1 MRNQRKNGRPN
12 AAVRLAGLF
21 LVLFCVAA
29 VLIPAK
35 TLFTGNGFFADYIHF
50 TESKKM
56 YIEIAILAVLIFGG
70 LAFLKRGRSRLRW
83 LAAIVLVFAW
93 IHVVF
98 LPMVVSAAYL
108 ISLLAIGR
116 FLRKQVFFRGRIW
129 EINEK
134 WRARRKWEKE
144 EEQKHWKRQ
153 NYQNHQNHQDQD
165 GEASDWTEYF
175 AVYVDFLFG
184 ASFAI
189 VVYCLLSVF
198 GIGKIT
204 WMRLIVYALGAA
216 ALGFDFSSISRLCIM
231 GWQKLSWM
239 LDGRDKVS
247 VHVIETEGLASSGTS
262 QEIPL
267 RARCAWTLAAGW
279 CVLMILIQVGRLN
292 IALDIDTLW
301 YGVRSQYIVAG
312 GTGLYE
318 NPGLVGMVY
327 VYSKGFEV
335 LTLPLCDLASHS
347 YLTFFNLWL
356 SVLGIGAMVW
366 NAGLLTLRQTR
377 RAESRKPQEL
387 KEKKAL
393 GSGVLP
399 GIMAAVLTVSVPG
412 IMNMALTAKAD
423 LITWLLQLIMLGC
436 FFQYIHVYESQK
448 KWAEDQT
455 QTGGQNRQA
464 GIRKKGRQEV
474 CRERNVSDSWMLLSG
489 AAGSYLLSLTMKP
502 TSLIFST
509 AVFGMMGLY
518 LLWFW
523 FHERE
528 AAADLFR
535 RMARLI
541 GSLCLPSAALAGIW
555 ARTMKITGMPVT
567 SVFTSIFAL
576 FGFKMKYPFAI
587 SELPQNYQEE
597 SNLHVLVRRL
607 WQMLMQP
614 QGEDMG
620 HVILAWGTSLM
631 AVLIV
636 LLVLYVI
643 LSGLEKYS
651 RMHGSQE
658 GQMAIQECQNGN
670 AAQVIFFPFVAVSLI
685 SLTMLYQIDGN
696 YFMLLYSML
705 ILGACRAMAYFKK
718 IGFAPTV
725 SKCLAPLL
733 GFNLVIMASSSWA
746 WTAGFSEIHLIN
758 KGRVNH
764 RAQEQVRMEEKGNTQ
779 IWQEVAQNPENR
791 VIAFGTHP
799 FCLQFPCN
807 VECYKDITSPW
818 GNVELVNSP
827 EAFETYMAYA
837 KTDYVYAEAGY
848 LGPGSWEWSLDL
860 LRDLIR
866 RGSLTDLFFEN
877 GNMLARVS
885 DTALPE
891 EEAQKNLELF
901 EREYL
906 FYVPEAQ

>member
-1 MRNQRKNGRPN
+1 MQNQRQNGRPD
-12 AAVRLAGLF
+12 AAVRMAGLF

-50 TESKKM
+50 TESKRM
-56 YIEIAILAVLIFGG
+56 YVEIAILAVLIFGG
-70 LAFLKRGRSRLRW
+70 LALLKRGRSRMYW
-83 LAAIVLVFAW
+83 LTAVVLVFSW

-98 LPMVVSAAYL
+98 LPMVVSAVYL

-116 FLRKQVFFRGRIW
+116 FLRKRVFFRGTVW
-129 EINEK
+129 E
-134 WRARRKWEKE
+134 R
-144 EEQKHWKRQ
+144 
-153 NYQNHQNHQDQD
+153 
-165 GEASDWTEYF
+165 SYF
-175 AVYVDFLFG
+175 SFYMDFLFG

-189 VVYCLLSVF
+189 VVYCLLSALGV
-198 GIGKIT
+198 GKIA
-204 WMRLIVYALGAA
+204 WMRLSVYALGAA
-216 ALGFDFSSISRLCIM
+216 ALGFDFSSISCQCIM
-231 GWQKLSWM
+231 GWQTLSWM
-239 LDGRDKVS
+239 LDGSGVS
-247 VHVIETEGLASSGTS
+247 R
-262 QEIPL
+262 EIT
-267 RARCAWTLAAGW
+267 RRVRRAWTLAAGW
-279 CVLMILIQVGRLN
+279 CALMFLIQVGRLN
-292 IALDIDTLW
+292 IALDFDTLW

-356 SVLGIGAMVW
+356 AVLGIGAMVW
-366 NAGLLTLRQTR
+366 NAKLLT
-377 RAESRKPQEL
+377 SNRKQETG
-387 KEKKAL
+387 KKL
-393 GSGVLP
+393 TYRSVLP

-436 FFQYIHVYESQK
+436 FFQYIHVYENH
-448 KWAEDQT
+448 W
-455 QTGGQNRQA
+455 
-464 GIRKKGRQEV
+464 IF
-474 CRERNVSDSWMLLSG
+474 LSG
-489 AAGSYLLSLTMKP
+489 AAGSYFLSLTMKP
-502 TSLIFST
+502 TSLVFST

-523 FHERE
+523 FHERG
-528 AAADLFR
+528 AAADLFHHIV
-535 RMARLI
+535 RLI
-541 GSLCLPSAALAGIW
+541 GSLCLPFGALVGIW

-567 SVFTSIFAL
+567 SVFTSIFAW
-576 FGFKMKYPFAI
+576 FGFKMKYPFAT

-597 SNLHVLVRRL
+597 STLHVLARRI

-636 LLVLYVI
+636 MLVLYGI
-643 LSGLEKYS
+643 LSKKGDEQS
-651 RMHGSQE
+651 H
-658 GQMAIQECQNGN
+658 IWN
-670 AAQVIFFPFVAVSLI
+670 AALVIFFPFVIVSLI
-685 SLTMLYQIDGN
+685 SLSMLYQIDGN

-705 ILGACRAMAYFKK
+705 ILGACRAMEYFKK
-718 IGFAPTV
+718 IGFYPVA

-733 GFNLVIMASSSWA
+733 VLNLIVTAISSWA
-746 WTAGFSEIHLIN
+746 WTAGFSEIHFLN

-764 RAQEQVRMEEKGNTQ
+764 RAQEQARMEEKGNTL
-779 IWQEVAQNPENR
+779 IWQEVSQNPENR

-799 FCLQFPCN
+799 YCLQFPCN
-807 VECYKDITSPW
+807 VESYKDITSPW

-860 LRDLIR
+860 LRELIHS
-866 RGSLTDLFFEN
+866 GSLTDLFFEN

-885 DTALPE
+885 DTAVPE
-891 EEAQKNLELF
+891 EEAQNNLEMF

-906 FYVPEAQ
+906 FYDAEAQ

>member
-1 MRNQRKNGRPN
+1 MQNQRQNGRPD
-12 AAVRLAGLF
+12 AAVRMAGLF

-50 TESKKM
+50 TESKRM
-56 YIEIAILAVLIFGG
+56 YVEIAILAVLIFGG
-70 LAFLKRGRSRLRW
+70 LALLKRGRSRMYW
-83 LAAIVLVFAW
+83 LTAVVLVFSW

-98 LPMVVSAAYL
+98 LPMVVSAMYL

-116 FLRKQVFFRGRIW
+116 FLRKRVFFRGTVW
-129 EINEK
+129 E
-134 WRARRKWEKE
+134 RP
-144 EEQKHWKRQ
+144 
-153 NYQNHQNHQDQD
+153 
-165 GEASDWTEYF
+165 YF
-175 AVYVDFLFG
+175 SFYMDFLFG

-189 VVYCLLSVF
+189 VVYCLLSALGV
-198 GIGKIT
+198 GKIA
-204 WMRLIVYALGAA
+204 WMRLSVYALGVA
-216 ALGFDFSSISRLCIM
+216 ALGFDFSSISCQCIM
-231 GWQKLSWM
+231 GWQTLSWM

-247 VHVIETEGLASSGTS
+247 VHVIETGKQALLFTGRHFWNRKCRNKPAGSGASR
-262 QEIPL
+262 EIP
-267 RARCAWTLAAGW
+267 RRVRRAWTLAAGW
-279 CVLMILIQVGRLN
+279 CVLMFLIQVGRLN
-292 IALDIDTLW
+292 IALDFDTLW

-356 SVLGIGAMVW
+356 AVLGIGAMVW
-366 NAGLLTLRQTR
+366 NAVLLTGN
-377 RAESRKPQEL
+377 RKQET
-387 KEKKAL
+387 EKKL
-393 GSGVLP
+393 TYHSVLP

-436 FFQYIHVYESQK
+436 FFQYIHVYENH
-448 KWAEDQT
+448 WT
-455 QTGGQNRQA
+455 F
-464 GIRKKGRQEV
+464 
-474 CRERNVSDSWMLLSG
+474 LSG
-489 AAGSYLLSLTMKP
+489 AAGSYFLSLTMKP
-502 TSLIFST
+502 TSLVFST

-523 FHERE
+523 FHERG
-528 AAADLFR
+528 AAADLFHH
-535 RMARLI
+535 MVRLI
-541 GSLCLPSAALAGIW
+541 GSLCLPFGALAGIW

-567 SVFTSIFAL
+567 SVFTSIFAW
-576 FGFKMKYPFAI
+576 FGFKMKYPFAT

-597 SNLHVLVRRL
+597 STLHVLARRI

-636 LLVLYVI
+636 MLVLYGI
-643 LSGLEKYS
+643 FSKKGDEQS
-651 RMHGSQE
+651 H
-658 GQMAIQECQNGN
+658 IWN
-670 AAQVIFFPFVAVSLI
+670 AALVIFFPFVIVSLI
-685 SLTMLYQIDGN
+685 SLSMLYQIDGN

-705 ILGACRAMAYFKK
+705 ILGACRAMVYFKK
-718 IGFAPTV
+718 IGFYPLA

-733 GFNLVIMASSSWA
+733 VLNLIVTAISSWA
-746 WTAGFSEIHLIN
+746 WTAGFSEIHLLN

-764 RAQEQVRMEEKGNTQ
+764 RAQEQARMEEKGNTL
-779 IWQEVAQNPENR
+779 IWQEVSQDPENR

-799 FCLQFPCN
+799 YCLQFPCN
-807 VECYKDITSPW
+807 VESYKDITSPW

-860 LRDLIR
+860 LREQIR

-885 DTALPE
+885 DTAVPE
-891 EEAQKNLELF
+891 EEAQNNLEMF
-901 EREYL
+901 EQEYL
-906 FYVPEAQ
+906 FYDAEAQ

>member
-1 MRNQRKNGRPN
+1 MQNQRQNGRPD
-12 AAVRLAGLF
+12 AAVRMAGLF

-50 TESKKM
+50 TESKRM
-56 YIEIAILAVLIFGG
+56 YVEIAILAVLIFGG
-70 LAFLKRGRSRLRW
+70 LALLKRGRSRMYW
-83 LAAIVLVFAW
+83 LTAVVLVFSW

-98 LPMVVSAAYL
+98 LPMVVSAVYL

-116 FLRKQVFFRGRIW
+116 FLRKRVFFRETVW
-129 EINEK
+129 E
-134 WRARRKWEKE
+134 RP
-144 EEQKHWKRQ
+144 
-153 NYQNHQNHQDQD
+153 
-165 GEASDWTEYF
+165 YF
-175 AVYVDFLFG
+175 SFYMDFLFG

-189 VVYCLLSVF
+189 VVYCLLSALGV
-198 GIGKIT
+198 GKIA
-204 WMRLIVYALGAA
+204 WMRLIVYALGVA
-216 ALGFDFSSISRLCIM
+216 ALGFDFSSISCQCIM
-231 GWQKLSWM
+231 GWQTLSWM
-239 LDGRDKVS
+239 LDGSGVS
-247 VHVIETEGLASSGTS
+247 R
-262 QEIPL
+262 EIP
-267 RARCAWTLAAGW
+267 RRVRRAWTLAAGW
-279 CVLMILIQVGRLN
+279 CVLMFLIQVGRLN
-292 IALDIDTLW
+292 IALDFDTLW

-356 SVLGIGAMVW
+356 AVLGIGAMVW
-366 NAGLLTLRQTR
+366 NAVLLTGN
-377 RAESRKPQEL
+377 RKQET
-387 KEKKAL
+387 EKKL
-393 GSGVLP
+393 TYHSVLP

-436 FFQYIHVYESQK
+436 FFQYIHVYENH
-448 KWAEDQT
+448 WT
-455 QTGGQNRQA
+455 F
-464 GIRKKGRQEV
+464 
-474 CRERNVSDSWMLLSG
+474 LSG
-489 AAGSYLLSLTMKP
+489 AAGSYFLSLTMKP
-502 TSLIFST
+502 TSLVFST

-523 FHERE
+523 FHERG
-528 AAADLFR
+528 AAADLFHH
-535 RMARLI
+535 MVRLI
-541 GSLCLPSAALAGIW
+541 GSLCLPFGALAGIW

-567 SVFTSIFAL
+567 SVFTSIFAW
-576 FGFKMKYPFAI
+576 FGFKMKYPFAT

-597 SNLHVLVRRL
+597 STLHVLARRI

-636 LLVLYVI
+636 MLVLYGI
-643 LSGLEKYS
+643 FSKKGDEQS
-651 RMHGSQE
+651 H
-658 GQMAIQECQNGN
+658 IWN
-670 AAQVIFFPFVAVSLI
+670 AALVIFFPFVIVSLI
-685 SLTMLYQIDGN
+685 SLSMLYQIDGN

-705 ILGACRAMAYFKK
+705 ILGACRAMEYFKK
-718 IGFAPTV
+718 IGFYPLA

-733 GFNLVIMASSSWA
+733 VLNLIVTAISSWA
-746 WTAGFSEIHLIN
+746 WTAGFSEIHLLN

-764 RAQEQVRMEEKGNTQ
+764 RAQEQARMEEKGNTL
-779 IWQEVAQNPENR
+779 IWQEVSQNPENR

-799 FCLQFPCN
+799 YCLQFPCN
-807 VECYKDITSPW
+807 VESYKDITSPW

-860 LRDLIR
+860 LRELIHS
-866 RGSLTDLFFEN
+866 GSLTDLFFEN

-885 DTALPE
+885 DTAVPE
-891 EEAQKNLELF
+891 EEAQNNLEMF
-901 EREYL
+901 EQEYL
-906 FYVPEAQ
+906 FYDAEAQ

>member
-1 MRNQRKNGRPN
+1 MQNQRQNGRPD
-12 AAVRLAGLF
+12 AAVRMAGLF

-50 TESKKM
+50 TESKRM
-56 YIEIAILAVLIFGG
+56 YVEIAILAVLIFGG
-70 LAFLKRGRSRLRW
+70 LALLKRGRSRMYW
-83 LAAIVLVFAW
+83 LTAVVLVFSW

-98 LPMVVSAAYL
+98 LPMVVSAVYL

-116 FLRKQVFFRGRIW
+116 FLRKLVFFRGTVW
-129 EINEK
+129 E
-134 WRARRKWEKE
+134 RP
-144 EEQKHWKRQ
+144 
-153 NYQNHQNHQDQD
+153 
-165 GEASDWTEYF
+165 YF
-175 AVYVDFLFG
+175 SFYMDFLFG

-189 VVYCLLSVF
+189 VVYCLLSALGV
-198 GIGKIT
+198 GKIA
-204 WMRLIVYALGAA
+204 WMRLSVYALGVA
-216 ALGFDFSSISRLCIM
+216 ALGFDFSSISCQCIR
-231 GWQKLSWM
+231 GWQTLSWM

-247 VHVIETEGLASSGTS
+247 VPR
-262 QEIPL
+262 EIP
-267 RARCAWTLAAGW
+267 RRVRRAWTLAAGW
-279 CVLMILIQVGRLN
+279 CALMFLIQVGRLN
-292 IALDIDTLW
+292 IALDFDTLW

-356 SVLGIGAMVW
+356 AVLGIGAMVW
-366 NAGLLTLRQTR
+366 NAVLLTGN
-377 RAESRKPQEL
+377 RKQET
-387 KEKKAL
+387 EKKL
-393 GSGVLP
+393 TYHSVLP

-436 FFQYIHVYESQK
+436 FFQYIHVYENH
-448 KWAEDQT
+448 W
-455 QTGGQNRQA
+455 
-464 GIRKKGRQEV
+464 IF
-474 CRERNVSDSWMLLSG
+474 LSG
-489 AAGSYLLSLTMKP
+489 AAGSYFLSLTMKP
-502 TSLIFST
+502 TSLVFST

-523 FHERE
+523 FHERG
-528 AAADLFR
+528 AAAELFH
-535 RMARLI
+535 RMVRLI
-541 GSLCLPSAALAGIW
+541 VSLCLPFGALTGIW

-576 FGFKMKYPFAI
+576 FGFKMKYPFAT

-597 SNLHVLVRRL
+597 STLHVLARRI

-636 LLVLYVI
+636 MLVLYGI
-643 LSGLEKYS
+643 FSKKGDEQS
-651 RMHGSQE
+651 H
-658 GQMAIQECQNGN
+658 IWN
-670 AAQVIFFPFVAVSLI
+670 AALVIFFPFVIVSLI
-685 SLTMLYQIDGN
+685 SLSMLYQIDGN

-705 ILGACRAMAYFKK
+705 ILGACRAMVYFKK
-718 IGFAPTV
+718 IGFYPIA

-733 GFNLVIMASSSWA
+733 VLNLIVTAISSWA
-746 WTAGFSEIHLIN
+746 WTAGFSEIHLLN

-764 RAQEQVRMEEKGNTQ
+764 RAQEQARMEEKGNTL
-779 IWQEVAQNPENR
+779 IWQEVSQDPENR

-799 FCLQFPCN
+799 YCLQFPCN
-807 VECYKDITSPW
+807 VESYKDITSPW

-860 LRDLIR
+860 LREQIR

-885 DTALPE
+885 DTAVPE
-891 EEAQKNLELF
+891 EEAQNNLEMF

-906 FYVPEAQ
+906 FYDAEAQ

>member
-1 MRNQRKNGRPN
+1 MQNQRQNGRPD
-12 AAVRLAGLF
+12 AAVRMAGLF

-50 TESKKM
+50 TESKRM
-56 YIEIAILAVLIFGG
+56 YVEIAILAVLIFGG
-70 LAFLKRGRSRLRW
+70 LALLKRGRSRMYW
-83 LAAIVLVFAW
+83 LTAVVLVFSW

-98 LPMVVSAAYL
+98 LPMVVSAVYL

-116 FLRKQVFFRGRIW
+116 FMRKRVFFRGTVW
-129 EINEK
+129 E
-134 WRARRKWEKE
+134 RP
-144 EEQKHWKRQ
+144 
-153 NYQNHQNHQDQD
+153 
-165 GEASDWTEYF
+165 YF
-175 AVYVDFLFG
+175 SFYMDFLFG

-189 VVYCLLSVF
+189 VVYCLLSALGV
-198 GIGKIT
+198 GKIA
-204 WMRLIVYALGAA
+204 WMRLSVYVLGVA
-216 ALGFDFSSISRLCIM
+216 ALGFDFSSISCQCIM
-231 GWQKLSWM
+231 GWQTLSWM
-239 LDGRDKVS
+239 LDG
-247 VHVIETEGLASSGTS
+247 SGGS
-262 QEIPL
+262 REIP
-267 RARCAWTLAAGW
+267 RRVRRAWTLAAGW
-279 CVLMILIQVGRLN
+279 CALMFLIQVGRLN
-292 IALDIDTLW
+292 IALDFDTLW

-356 SVLGIGAMVW
+356 AVLGIGAMVW
-366 NAGLLTLRQTR
+366 NAVLLTGN
-377 RAESRKPQEL
+377 RKQET
-387 KEKKAL
+387 EKKL
-393 GSGVLP
+393 TYHSVLP
-399 GIMAAVLTVSVPG
+399 GIMAAVLTISVPG

-436 FFQYIHVYESQK
+436 FFQYIHVYENH
-448 KWAEDQT
+448 W
-455 QTGGQNRQA
+455 
-464 GIRKKGRQEV
+464 IF
-474 CRERNVSDSWMLLSG
+474 LSG
-489 AAGSYLLSLTMKP
+489 AAGSYFLSLTMKP
-502 TSLIFST
+502 TSLVFST

-523 FHERE
+523 FHERG
-528 AAADLFR
+528 AAADLFHHIV
-535 RMARLI
+535 RLI
-541 GSLCLPSAALAGIW
+541 GSLCLPFGALVGIW

-567 SVFTSIFAL
+567 SVFTSIFAW
-576 FGFKMKYPFAI
+576 FGFKMKYPFAT

-597 SNLHVLVRRL
+597 STLHVLARRI

-636 LLVLYVI
+636 MLVLYGI
-643 LSGLEKYS
+643 FSKKGDEQS
-651 RMHGSQE
+651 H
-658 GQMAIQECQNGN
+658 IWN
-670 AAQVIFFPFVAVSLI
+670 AALVIFFPFVIVSLI
-685 SLTMLYQIDGN
+685 SLSMLYQIDGN

-705 ILGACRAMAYFKK
+705 ILGACRAMVYFKK
-718 IGFAPTV
+718 IGFYPLA

-733 GFNLVIMASSSWA
+733 VLNLIVTAISSWA
-746 WTAGFSEIHLIN
+746 WTAGFSEIHLLN

-764 RAQEQVRMEEKGNTQ
+764 RAQEQARMEEKGNTL
-779 IWQEVAQNPENR
+779 IWQEVSQDPENR

-799 FCLQFPCN
+799 YCLQFPCN
-807 VECYKDITSPW
+807 VESYKDITSPW

-860 LRDLIR
+860 LRELIHS
-866 RGSLTDLFFEN
+866 GSLTDLFFEN

-885 DTALPE
+885 DTAVPE
-891 EEAQKNLELF
+891 EEAQNNLEMF

-906 FYVPEAQ
+906 FYDAEAQ

>member
-1 MRNQRKNGRPN
+1 MQNQRKNGRPN
-12 AAVRLAGLF
+12 AAMRLAGLF
-21 LVLFCVAA
+21 LVLFCAAA

-35 TLFTGNGFFADYIHF
+35 TLFTGNGFFAEYIHF

-56 YIEIAILAVLIFGG
+56 YVEIAVLAVLIFGG
-70 LAFLKRGRSRLRW
+70 LAFLKHGRSRLCW
-83 LAAIVLVFAW
+83 LTAIVLVFAW

-108 ISLLAIGR
+108 VSLLAIGR
-116 FLRKQVFFRGRIW
+116 FLRKQVFFRREVSGQA
-129 EINEK
+129 K
-134 WRARRKWEKE
+134 K
-144 EEQKHWKRQ
+144 Q
-153 NYQNHQNHQDQD
+153 NYV
-165 GEASDWTEYF
+165 SFYM
-175 AVYVDFLFG
+175 DFLFG

-189 VVYCLLSVF
+189 VVYCLLSAF
-198 GIGKIT
+198 GIGKIA
-204 WMRLIVYALGAA
+204 WMRLIVYGLGAA
-216 ALGFDFSSISRLCIM
+216 ALGLDFSSISRSCIM
-231 GWQKLSWM
+231 GWKKLSWM
-239 LDGRDKVS
+239 LDGRDKMA
-247 VHVIETEGLASSGTS
+247 VHVIGTGEQAGSGTLR
-262 QEIPL
+262 EIP
-267 RARCAWTLAAGW
+267 RRVRHAWTMAAGW
-279 CVLMILIQVGRLN
+279 CLLMILIQVGRLN
-292 IALDIDTLW
+292 IALDVDTLW

-335 LTLPLCDLASHS
+335 LTLPLCDLASYS
-347 YLTFFNLWL
+347 YLTFFNIWL
-356 SVLGIGAMVW
+356 AVLGIGAMVW
-366 NAGLLTLRQTR
+366 NAGLLTGSQ
-377 RAESRKPQEL
+377 SRKMERC
-387 KEKKAL
+387 EITVGKKAKSPVHQ
-393 GSGVLP
+393 GELP
-399 GIMAAVLTVSVPG
+399 GILAAVLTISVPG

-436 FFQYIHVYESQK
+436 FFQYIHAYESQK
-448 KWAEDQT
+448 KVPDAW
-455 QTGGQNRQA
+455 
-464 GIRKKGRQEV
+464 I
-474 CRERNVSDSWMLLSG
+474 LLSG
-489 AAGSYLLSLTMKP
+489 TVSSYLLSLTMKP
-502 TSLIFST
+502 TSLVFST

-523 FHERE
+523 FHERG
-528 AAADLFR
+528 AAADLFHG
-535 RMARLI
+535 MARLI
-541 GSLCLPSAALAGIW
+541 GSLCLSFAALAGIW

-576 FGFKMKYPFAI
+576 FGFKMKYPFAT

-597 SNLHVLVRRL
+597 STLHVLARRL

-636 LLVLYVI
+636 LIVLYVI
-643 LSGLEKYS
+643 LSGFEKHSEEETSYTWP
-651 RMHGSQE
+651 
-658 GQMAIQECQNGN
+658 
-670 AAQVIFFPFVAVSLI
+670 AAQVIFFPFVIVSLI

-696 YFMLLYSML
+696 YFILLYSML

-718 IGFAPTV
+718 IGFAQAV

-733 GFNLVIMASSSWA
+733 VLNLVIMAISSWA

-764 RAQEQVRMEEKGNTQ
+764 RAQEQMRMEEKGNTQ
-779 IWQEVAQNPENR
+779 IWQKVAQNPENR
-791 VIAFGTHP
+791 MIAFGTHP

-827 EAFETYMAYA
+827 EAFETYMTYA

-885 DTALPE
+885 DTAVPE
-891 EEAQKNLELF
+891 EEAQNNLEQF

-906 FYVPEAQ
+906 FYVPEAR

>member
-1 MRNQRKNGRPN
+1 MQNQRQNGRPD
-12 AAVRLAGLF
+12 AAVRMAGLF

-50 TESKKM
+50 TESKRM
-56 YIEIAILAVLIFGG
+56 YVEIAILAVLIFGG
-70 LAFLKRGRSRLRW
+70 LALLKRGRSRMYW
-83 LAAIVLVFAW
+83 LTAVVLVFSW

-98 LPMVVSAAYL
+98 LPMVVSAVYL

-116 FLRKQVFFRGRIW
+116 FLRKQVFFRGTVW
-129 EINEK
+129 E
-134 WRARRKWEKE
+134 RP
-144 EEQKHWKRQ
+144 
-153 NYQNHQNHQDQD
+153 
-165 GEASDWTEYF
+165 YF
-175 AVYVDFLFG
+175 SFYMDFLFG

-189 VVYCLLSVF
+189 VVYCLLSALGV
-198 GIGKIT
+198 GKIA
-204 WMRLIVYALGAA
+204 WMRLSVYALGVA
-216 ALGFDFSSISRLCIM
+216 ALGFDFSSISCQCIM
-231 GWQKLSWM
+231 GWQTLSWM
-239 LDGRDKVS
+239 LDGS
-247 VHVIETEGLASSGTS
+247 GASR
-262 QEIPL
+262 EIPL
-267 RARCAWTLAAGW
+267 RVRRAWTLAAGW
-279 CVLMILIQVGRLN
+279 CVLMFLIQVGRLN
-292 IALDIDTLW
+292 IALDFDTLW

-347 YLTFFNLWL
+347 YQTFFNLWL
-356 SVLGIGAMVW
+356 AVLGIGAMVW
-366 NAGLLTLRQTR
+366 NAVLLTGN
-377 RAESRKPQEL
+377 RKQET
-387 KEKKAL
+387 EKKL
-393 GSGVLP
+393 TYHSVLP

-436 FFQYIHVYESQK
+436 FFQYIHVHENH
-448 KWAEDQT
+448 W
-455 QTGGQNRQA
+455 
-464 GIRKKGRQEV
+464 IF
-474 CRERNVSDSWMLLSG
+474 LSG
-489 AAGSYLLSLTMKP
+489 AAGSYFLSLTMKP
-502 TSLIFST
+502 TSLVFST

-523 FHERE
+523 FHERV
-528 AAADLFR
+528 AAADLFHH
-535 RMARLI
+535 MVRLI
-541 GSLCLPSAALAGIW
+541 GSLCLPFGALAGIW

-567 SVFTSIFAL
+567 SVFTSIFAW
-576 FGFKMKYPFAI
+576 FGFKMKYPFAT

-597 SNLHVLVRRL
+597 STLHVLARRI

-636 LLVLYVI
+636 MLVLYGI
-643 LSGLEKYS
+643 FSKKGDEQS
-651 RMHGSQE
+651 H
-658 GQMAIQECQNGN
+658 IWN
-670 AAQVIFFPFVAVSLI
+670 AALVIFFPFVIVSLI
-685 SLTMLYQIDGN
+685 SLSMLYQIDGN

-705 ILGACRAMAYFKK
+705 ILGACRAMVYFKK
-718 IGFAPTV
+718 IGFYPLA

-733 GFNLVIMASSSWA
+733 VLNLIVTAISSWA
-746 WTAGFSEIHLIN
+746 WTAGFSEIHLLN

-764 RAQEQVRMEEKGNTQ
+764 RAQEQARMEEKGNTL
-779 IWQEVAQNPENR
+779 IWQEVSQDPENR

-799 FCLQFPCN
+799 YCLQFPCN
-807 VECYKDITSPW
+807 VESYKDITSPW

-860 LRDLIR
+860 LRELIR

-885 DTALPE
+885 DTEVPE
-891 EEAQKNLELF
+891 EEAQNNLEMF

-906 FYVPEAQ
+906 FYDAEAQ

>member
-1 MRNQRKNGRPN
+1 MQNQRQNGRPD
-12 AAVRLAGLF
+12 AAVRMAGLF

-50 TESKKM
+50 TESKRM
-56 YIEIAILAVLIFGG
+56 YVEIAILAVLIFGG
-70 LAFLKRGRSRLRW
+70 LALLKRGRSRMYW
-83 LAAIVLVFAW
+83 LTAVVLVFSW

-98 LPMVVSAAYL
+98 LPMVVSAVYL

-116 FLRKQVFFRGRIW
+116 FMRKRVFFRGTVW
-129 EINEK
+129 E
-134 WRARRKWEKE
+134 RP
-144 EEQKHWKRQ
+144 
-153 NYQNHQNHQDQD
+153 
-165 GEASDWTEYF
+165 YF
-175 AVYVDFLFG
+175 SFYMDFLFG

-189 VVYCLLSVF
+189 VVYCLLSALGV
-198 GIGKIT
+198 GKIA
-204 WMRLIVYALGAA
+204 WMRLSVYVLGVA
-216 ALGFDFSSISRLCIM
+216 ALGFDFSSISCQCIM
-231 GWQKLSWM
+231 GWQTLSWM
-239 LDGRDKVS
+239 LDG
-247 VHVIETEGLASSGTS
+247 SGGS
-262 QEIPL
+262 REIP
-267 RARCAWTLAAGW
+267 RRVRRAWTLAAGW
-279 CVLMILIQVGRLN
+279 CVLMFLIQVGRLN
-292 IALDIDTLW
+292 IALDFDTLW

-356 SVLGIGAMVW
+356 AVLGIGAMVW
-366 NAGLLTLRQTR
+366 NAVLLTGERKQET
-377 RAESRKPQEL
+377 ESREAGI
-387 KEKKAL
+387 EKKL
-393 GSGVLP
+393 TYRSVLP
-399 GIMAAVLTVSVPG
+399 GIMAAVLSISVPG

-436 FFQYIHVYESQK
+436 FFQYIHVYENH
-448 KWAEDQT
+448 W
-455 QTGGQNRQA
+455 
-464 GIRKKGRQEV
+464 IF
-474 CRERNVSDSWMLLSG
+474 LSG
-489 AAGSYLLSLTMKP
+489 AAGSYFLSLTMKP
-502 TSLIFST
+502 TSLVFST

-523 FHERE
+523 FHERG
-528 AAADLFR
+528 AAADLFHHLV
-535 RMARLI
+535 RLI
-541 GSLCLPSAALAGIW
+541 GSLCLPFGALAGIW

-567 SVFTSIFAL
+567 SVFTSIFAW
-576 FGFKMKYPFAI
+576 FGFKMKYPFAT

-597 SNLHVLVRRL
+597 STLHVLARRI

-636 LLVLYVI
+636 MLVLYGI
-643 LSGLEKYS
+643 LSKKGDEQS
-651 RMHGSQE
+651 H
-658 GQMAIQECQNGN
+658 IWN
-670 AAQVIFFPFVAVSLI
+670 AALVIFFPFVIVSLI
-685 SLTMLYQIDGN
+685 SLSMLYQIDGN

-705 ILGACRAMAYFKK
+705 ILGACRAMVYFKK
-718 IGFAPTV
+718 IGFYPLA

-733 GFNLVIMASSSWA
+733 VLNLIVTAISSWA
-746 WTAGFSEIHLIN
+746 WTAGFSEIHLLN

-764 RAQEQVRMEEKGNTQ
+764 RAQEQARMDEKGNTL
-779 IWQEVAQNPENR
+779 IWQEVSQDPENR

-799 FCLQFPCN
+799 YCLQFPCN
-807 VECYKDITSPW
+807 VESYKDITSPW

-860 LRDLIR
+860 LREQIR

-885 DTALPE
+885 DTAVPE
-891 EEAQKNLELF
+891 EEAQNNLEMF
-901 EREYL
+901 EQEYL
-906 FYVPEAQ
+906 FYDAEAQ

>member
-1 MRNQRKNGRPN
+1 MQNQRQNGRPD
-12 AAVRLAGLF
+12 AAVRMAGLF

-50 TESKKM
+50 TESKRM
-56 YIEIAILAVLIFGG
+56 YVEIAILAVLIFGG
-70 LAFLKRGRSRLRW
+70 LALLKRGRSRMYW
-83 LAAIVLVFAW
+83 LTAVVLVFSW

-98 LPMVVSAAYL
+98 LPMVVSAVYL

-116 FLRKQVFFRGRIW
+116 FLRKRVFFRETVW
-129 EINEK
+129 E
-134 WRARRKWEKE
+134 RP
-144 EEQKHWKRQ
+144 
-153 NYQNHQNHQDQD
+153 
-165 GEASDWTEYF
+165 YF
-175 AVYVDFLFG
+175 SFYMDFLFG

-189 VVYCLLSVF
+189 VVYCLLSALGV
-198 GIGKIT
+198 GKIA
-204 WMRLIVYALGAA
+204 WMRLIVYALGVA
-216 ALGFDFSSISRLCIM
+216 ALGFDFSSISCQCIM
-231 GWQKLSWM
+231 GWQTLSWM

-247 VHVIETEGLASSGTS
+247 VQAGSGVS
-262 QEIPL
+262 REIP
-267 RARCAWTLAAGW
+267 RRVRRAWTLAAGW
-279 CVLMILIQVGRLN
+279 CVLMFLIQVGRLN
-292 IALDIDTLW
+292 IALDFDTLW

-356 SVLGIGAMVW
+356 AVLGIGAMVW
-366 NAGLLTLRQTR
+366 NAVLLTGN
-377 RAESRKPQEL
+377 RKQET
-387 KEKKAL
+387 EKKL
-393 GSGVLP
+393 TYHSVLP

-436 FFQYIHVYESQK
+436 FFQYIHVYENH
-448 KWAEDQT
+448 W
-455 QTGGQNRQA
+455 
-464 GIRKKGRQEV
+464 IF
-474 CRERNVSDSWMLLSG
+474 LSG
-489 AAGSYLLSLTMKP
+489 AAGSYFLSLTMKP
-502 TSLIFST
+502 TSLVFST

-523 FHERE
+523 FHERG
-528 AAADLFR
+528 AAADLFHHLV
-535 RMARLI
+535 RLI
-541 GSLCLPSAALAGIW
+541 GSLCLPFGALVGIW

-567 SVFTSIFAL
+567 SVFTSIFAW
-576 FGFKMKYPFAI
+576 FGFKMKYPFAT

-597 SNLHVLVRRL
+597 STLHVLARRI

-636 LLVLYVI
+636 MLVLYGI
-643 LSGLEKYS
+643 FSKKGDEQS
-651 RMHGSQE
+651 H
-658 GQMAIQECQNGN
+658 IWN
-670 AAQVIFFPFVAVSLI
+670 AALVIFFPFVIVSLI
-685 SLTMLYQIDGN
+685 SLSMLYQIDGN

-705 ILGACRAMAYFKK
+705 ILGACRAMVYFKK
-718 IGFAPTV
+718 IGFYPLA

-733 GFNLVIMASSSWA
+733 VLNLIVTAISSWA
-746 WTAGFSEIHLIN
+746 WTAGFSEIHLLN

-764 RAQEQVRMEEKGNTQ
+764 RAQEQARMEEKGNTL
-779 IWQEVAQNPENR
+779 IWQEVSQDPENR

-799 FCLQFPCN
+799 YCLQFPCN
-807 VECYKDITSPW
+807 VESYKDITSPW

-860 LRDLIR
+860 LREQIR

-885 DTALPE
+885 DTAVPE
-891 EEAQKNLELF
+891 EEAQNNLEMF
-901 EREYL
+901 EQEYL
-906 FYVPEAQ
+906 FYDAEAQ

>member
-1 MRNQRKNGRPN
+1 MQNQRQNGRPD
-12 AAVRLAGLF
+12 AAVRMAGLF

-50 TESKKM
+50 TESKRM
-56 YIEIAILAVLIFGG
+56 YVEIAILAVLIFGG
-70 LAFLKRGRSRLRW
+70 LALLKRGRSRMYW
-83 LAAIVLVFAW
+83 LTAVVLVFSW

-98 LPMVVSAAYL
+98 LPMVVSAVYL

-116 FLRKQVFFRGRIW
+116 FLRKRVFFRGTVW
-129 EINEK
+129 E
-134 WRARRKWEKE
+134 R
-144 EEQKHWKRQ
+144 
-153 NYQNHQNHQDQD
+153 
-165 GEASDWTEYF
+165 SYF
-175 AVYVDFLFG
+175 SFYMDFLFG

-189 VVYCLLSVF
+189 VVYCLLSTLGV
-198 GIGKIT
+198 GKIA
-204 WMRLIVYALGAA
+204 WMRLIVYALGVA
-216 ALGFDFSSISRLCIM
+216 ALGFDFSSISCQCIM
-231 GWQKLSWM
+231 GWQTLSWM
-239 LDGRDKVS
+239 LDGSGVS
-247 VHVIETEGLASSGTS
+247 R
-262 QEIPL
+262 EIP
-267 RARCAWTLAAGW
+267 RRVRRAWTLAAGW
-279 CVLMILIQVGRLN
+279 CALMFLIQVGRLN
-292 IALDIDTLW
+292 IALDFDTLW

-356 SVLGIGAMVW
+356 AVLGIGAMVW
-366 NAGLLTLRQTR
+366 NAKLLT
-377 RAESRKPQEL
+377 SNRKQETG
-387 KEKKAL
+387 KKL
-393 GSGVLP
+393 TYRSVLP

-436 FFQYIHVYESQK
+436 FFQYIHVYENH
-448 KWAEDQT
+448 W
-455 QTGGQNRQA
+455 
-464 GIRKKGRQEV
+464 IF
-474 CRERNVSDSWMLLSG
+474 LSG
-489 AAGSYLLSLTMKP
+489 AAGSYFLSLTMKP
-502 TSLIFST
+502 TSLVFST

-523 FHERE
+523 FHERG
-528 AAADLFR
+528 AAADLFHHIV
-535 RMARLI
+535 RLI
-541 GSLCLPSAALAGIW
+541 GSLCLPFGALVGIW

-567 SVFTSIFAL
+567 SVFTSIFAW
-576 FGFKMKYPFAI
+576 FGFKMKYPFAT

-597 SNLHVLVRRL
+597 STLHVLARRI

-636 LLVLYVI
+636 MLVLYGI
-643 LSGLEKYS
+643 LSKKGDEQS
-651 RMHGSQE
+651 H
-658 GQMAIQECQNGN
+658 IWN
-670 AAQVIFFPFVAVSLI
+670 AALVIFFPFVIVSLI
-685 SLTMLYQIDGN
+685 SLSMLYQIDGN

-705 ILGACRAMAYFKK
+705 ILGACRAMEYFKK
-718 IGFAPTV
+718 IGFYPVA

-733 GFNLVIMASSSWA
+733 VLNLIVTAISSWA
-746 WTAGFSEIHLIN
+746 WTAGFSEIHFLN

-764 RAQEQVRMEEKGNTQ
+764 RAQEQARMEEKGNTL
-779 IWQEVAQNPENR
+779 IWQEVSQNPENR

-799 FCLQFPCN
+799 YCLQFPCN
-807 VECYKDITSPW
+807 VESYKDITSPW

-860 LRDLIR
+860 LRELIHS
-866 RGSLTDLFFEN
+866 GSLTDLFFEN

-885 DTALPE
+885 DTAVPE
-891 EEAQKNLELF
+891 EEAQNNLEMF

-906 FYVPEAQ
+906 FYDAEAQ

>member
-1 MRNQRKNGRPN
+1 MQNQRQNGRPD
-12 AAVRLAGLF
+12 AAVRMAGLF

-50 TESKKM
+50 TESKRM
-56 YIEIAILAVLIFGG
+56 YVEIAILAVLIFGG
-70 LAFLKRGRSRLRW
+70 LALLKRGRSRMYW
-83 LAAIVLVFAW
+83 LTAVVLVFSW

-98 LPMVVSAAYL
+98 LPMVVSAVYL

-116 FLRKQVFFRGRIW
+116 FLRKQVFFRGTVW
-129 EINEK
+129 E
-134 WRARRKWEKE
+134 RP
-144 EEQKHWKRQ
+144 
-153 NYQNHQNHQDQD
+153 
-165 GEASDWTEYF
+165 YF
-175 AVYVDFLFG
+175 SFYMDFLFG

-189 VVYCLLSVF
+189 VVYCLLSALGV
-198 GIGKIT
+198 GKIA
-204 WMRLIVYALGAA
+204 WMRLSVYALGVA
-216 ALGFDFSSISRLCIM
+216 ALGFDFSSISCQCIM
-231 GWQKLSWM
+231 GWQTLSWM

-247 VHVIETEGLASSGTS
+247 VHVIEAGKQALLFTGRHFWNRKCRNKPAGSGVS
-262 QEIPL
+262 REIP
-267 RARCAWTLAAGW
+267 RRVRRAWTLAAGW
-279 CVLMILIQVGRLN
+279 CVLMFLIQVGRLN
-292 IALDIDTLW
+292 IALDFDTLW

-356 SVLGIGAMVW
+356 AVLGIGAMVW
-366 NAGLLTLRQTR
+366 NAVLLTG
-377 RAESRKPQEL
+377 ERKQET
-387 KEKKAL
+387 EKNL
-393 GSGVLP
+393 TYHSVLP

-436 FFQYIHVYESQK
+436 FFQYIHVYENH
-448 KWAEDQT
+448 W
-455 QTGGQNRQA
+455 
-464 GIRKKGRQEV
+464 IF
-474 CRERNVSDSWMLLSG
+474 LSG
-489 AAGSYLLSLTMKP
+489 AAGSYFLSLTMKP
-502 TSLIFST
+502 TSLVFST
-509 AVFGMMGLY
+509 AVFGMMGVY

-523 FHERE
+523 FHERG
-528 AAADLFR
+528 AVADLFHHLV
-535 RMARLI
+535 RLI
-541 GSLCLPSAALAGIW
+541 DSLCLPFGALAGIW

-567 SVFTSIFAL
+567 SVFTSIFAW
-576 FGFKMKYPFAI
+576 FGFKMKYPFAT

-597 SNLHVLVRRL
+597 STLHVLARRI

-636 LLVLYVI
+636 MLVLYGI
-643 LSGLEKYS
+643 FSKKGDEQS
-651 RMHGSQE
+651 H
-658 GQMAIQECQNGN
+658 IWN
-670 AAQVIFFPFVAVSLI
+670 AALVIFFPFVIVSLI
-685 SLTMLYQIDGN
+685 SLSMLYQIDGN

-705 ILGACRAMAYFKK
+705 ILGACRAMVYFKK
-718 IGFAPTV
+718 IGFYPLA

-733 GFNLVIMASSSWA
+733 VLNLIVTAISSWA
-746 WTAGFSEIHLIN
+746 WTAGFSEIHLLN

-764 RAQEQVRMEEKGNTQ
+764 RAQEQARMEEKGNTL
-779 IWQEVAQNPENR
+779 IWQEVSQDPENR

-799 FCLQFPCN
+799 YCLQFPCN
-807 VECYKDITSPW
+807 VESYKDITSPW

-827 EAFETYMAYA
+827 EAFETYMEYA

-860 LRDLIR
+860 LREQIR

-885 DTALPE
+885 DTAVPE
-891 EEAQKNLELF
+891 EEAQNNLEMF
-901 EREYL
+901 EQEYL
-906 FYVPEAQ
+906 FYDAEAQ

>member
-1 MRNQRKNGRPN
+1 MQNQRQNGRPD
-12 AAVRLAGLF
+12 AAVRMAGLF

-50 TESKKM
+50 TESKRM
-56 YIEIAILAVLIFGG
+56 YVEIAILAVLIFGG
-70 LAFLKRGRSRLRW
+70 LALLKRGRSRMYW
-83 LAAIVLVFAW
+83 LTAVVLVFSW

-98 LPMVVSAAYL
+98 LPMVVSAMYL

-116 FLRKQVFFRGRIW
+116 FLRKRVFFRGTVW
-129 EINEK
+129 E
-134 WRARRKWEKE
+134 RP
-144 EEQKHWKRQ
+144 
-153 NYQNHQNHQDQD
+153 
-165 GEASDWTEYF
+165 YF
-175 AVYVDFLFG
+175 SFYMDFLFG

-189 VVYCLLSVF
+189 VVYCLLSALGV
-198 GIGKIT
+198 GKIA
-204 WMRLIVYALGAA
+204 WMRLSVYALGVA
-216 ALGFDFSSISRLCIM
+216 ALGFDFSSISCQCIM
-231 GWQKLSWM
+231 GWQTLSWM

-247 VHVIETEGLASSGTS
+247 VHVIETGKQALLFTGRHFWNRKCRNKPAGSEASR
-262 QEIPL
+262 EIP
-267 RARCAWTLAAGW
+267 RRVRRAWTLAAGW
-279 CVLMILIQVGRLN
+279 CVLMFLIQVGRLN
-292 IALDIDTLW
+292 IALDFDTLW

-356 SVLGIGAMVW
+356 AVLGIGAMVW
-366 NAGLLTLRQTR
+366 NAVLLTGN
-377 RAESRKPQEL
+377 RKQET
-387 KEKKAL
+387 EKKL
-393 GSGVLP
+393 TYHSVLP

-412 IMNMALTAKAD
+412 IMNMTLTAKAD

-436 FFQYIHVYESQK
+436 FFQYIHVYENH
-448 KWAEDQT
+448 W
-455 QTGGQNRQA
+455 
-464 GIRKKGRQEV
+464 IF
-474 CRERNVSDSWMLLSG
+474 LSG
-489 AAGSYLLSLTMKP
+489 AAGSYFLSLTMKP
-502 TSLIFST
+502 TSLVFST

-523 FHERE
+523 FHERG
-528 AAADLFR
+528 AAADLFHHLV
-535 RMARLI
+535 RLI
-541 GSLCLPSAALAGIW
+541 GSLCLPFGALVGIW

-567 SVFTSIFAL
+567 SVFTSIFAW
-576 FGFKMKYPFAI
+576 FGFKMKYPFAT

-597 SNLHVLVRRL
+597 STLHVLARRI

-636 LLVLYVI
+636 MLVLYGI
-643 LSGLEKYS
+643 FSKKGDEQS
-651 RMHGSQE
+651 H
-658 GQMAIQECQNGN
+658 IWN
-670 AAQVIFFPFVAVSLI
+670 AALVIFFPFVIVSLI
-685 SLTMLYQIDGN
+685 SLSMLYQIDGN

-705 ILGACRAMAYFKK
+705 ILGACRAMVYFKK
-718 IGFAPTV
+718 IGFYPLA

-733 GFNLVIMASSSWA
+733 VLNLIVTAISSWA
-746 WTAGFSEIHLIN
+746 WTAGFSEIHLLN

-764 RAQEQVRMEEKGNTQ
+764 RAQEQARMEEKGNTL
-779 IWQEVAQNPENR
+779 IWQEVSQDPENR

-799 FCLQFPCN
+799 YCLQFPCN
-807 VECYKDITSPW
+807 VESYRDITSPW

-860 LRDLIR
+860 LREQIR

-885 DTALPE
+885 DTAVPE
-891 EEAQKNLELF
+891 EEAQNNLEMF
-901 EREYL
+901 EQEYL
-906 FYVPEAQ
+906 FYDAEAQ

>member
-1 MRNQRKNGRPN
+1 MQNQRQNGRPD
-12 AAVRLAGLF
+12 AAVRMAGLF

-50 TESKKM
+50 TESKRM
-56 YIEIAILAVLIFGG
+56 YVEIAILAVLIFGG
-70 LAFLKRGRSRLRW
+70 LALLKRGRSRMYW
-83 LAAIVLVFAW
+83 LTAVVLVFSW

-98 LPMVVSAAYL
+98 LPMVVSAVYL

-116 FLRKQVFFRGRIW
+116 FLRKRVFFRETVW
-129 EINEK
+129 E
-134 WRARRKWEKE
+134 R
-144 EEQKHWKRQ
+144 
-153 NYQNHQNHQDQD
+153 
-165 GEASDWTEYF
+165 SYF
-175 AVYVDFLFG
+175 SFYMDFLFG

-189 VVYCLLSVF
+189 VVYCLLSALGV
-198 GIGKIT
+198 GKIA
-204 WMRLIVYALGAA
+204 WMRLSVYALGMA
-216 ALGFDFSSISRLCIM
+216 ALGFDFSSISCQCIM
-231 GWQKLSWM
+231 GWQTLSWM

-247 VHVIETEGLASSGTS
+247 VHVIEAGKQALLFTGRHFWNRKCRNKPAGSGIS
-262 QEIPL
+262 REIP
-267 RARCAWTLAAGW
+267 RRVRRAWTLAAGW
-279 CVLMILIQVGRLN
+279 CALMFLIQVGRLN
-292 IALDIDTLW
+292 IALDFDTLW

-356 SVLGIGAMVW
+356 AVLGIGAMVW
-366 NAGLLTLRQTR
+366 NAVLLTGN
-377 RAESRKPQEL
+377 RKQET
-387 KEKKAL
+387 EKKL
-393 GSGVLP
+393 TYHSVLP

-436 FFQYIHVYESQK
+436 FFQYIHVYENH
-448 KWAEDQT
+448 W
-455 QTGGQNRQA
+455 
-464 GIRKKGRQEV
+464 IF
-474 CRERNVSDSWMLLSG
+474 LSG
-489 AAGSYLLSLTMKP
+489 AAGSYFLSLTMKP
-502 TSLIFST
+502 TSLVFST
-509 AVFGMMGLY
+509 AVFGMMGVY

-523 FHERE
+523 FHERG
-528 AAADLFR
+528 AAAELFH
-535 RMARLI
+535 RMVRLI
-541 GSLCLPSAALAGIW
+541 VSLCLPFGALTGIW

-567 SVFTSIFAL
+567 SVFTSIFAW
-576 FGFKMKYPFAI
+576 FGFKMKYPFAA

-597 SNLHVLVRRL
+597 STLHVLARRI

-636 LLVLYVI
+636 MLVLYGI
-643 LSGLEKYS
+643 FSKKGDEQS
-651 RMHGSQE
+651 H
-658 GQMAIQECQNGN
+658 IWN
-670 AAQVIFFPFVAVSLI
+670 AALVIFFPFVIVSLI
-685 SLTMLYQIDGN
+685 SLSMLYQIDGN

-705 ILGACRAMAYFKK
+705 ILGVCRAMVYFKK
-718 IGFAPTV
+718 IGFYPLA
-725 SKCLAPLL
+725 SKCLTPLL
-733 GFNLVIMASSSWA
+733 VLNLIVTAISSWA
-746 WTAGFSEIHLIN
+746 WTAGFSEIHLLN

-764 RAQEQVRMEEKGNTQ
+764 RAQEQARMEEKGNTL
-779 IWQEVAQNPENR
+779 IWQEVSQDPENR

-799 FCLQFPCN
+799 YCLQFPCN
-807 VECYKDITSPW
+807 VESYKDITSPW

-860 LRDLIR
+860 LRELIR

-885 DTALPE
+885 DTAVPE
-891 EEAQKNLELF
+891 EEAQNNLELF
-901 EREYL
+901 EQEYL
-906 FYVPEAQ
+906 FYDAEAQ

>member
-1 MRNQRKNGRPN
+1 MQNQRQNGRPD
-12 AAVRLAGLF
+12 AAVRMAGLF

-50 TESKKM
+50 TESKRM
-56 YIEIAILAVLIFGG
+56 YVEIAILAVLIFGG
-70 LAFLKRGRSRLRW
+70 LALLKRGRSRMYW
-83 LAAIVLVFAW
+83 LTAVVLVFSW

-98 LPMVVSAAYL
+98 LPMVVSAVYL

-116 FLRKQVFFRGRIW
+116 FLRKRVFFRGTVW
-129 EINEK
+129 E
-134 WRARRKWEKE
+134 R
-144 EEQKHWKRQ
+144 
-153 NYQNHQNHQDQD
+153 
-165 GEASDWTEYF
+165 SYF
-175 AVYVDFLFG
+175 SFYMDFLFG

-189 VVYCLLSVF
+189 VVYCLLSALGV
-198 GIGKIT
+198 GKIA
-204 WMRLIVYALGAA
+204 WMRLSVYALGAA
-216 ALGFDFSSISRLCIM
+216 ALGFDFSSISCQCIM
-231 GWQKLSWM
+231 GWQTLSWM
-239 LDGRDKVS
+239 LDGS
-247 VHVIETEGLASSGTS
+247 GASR
-262 QEIPL
+262 EIP
-267 RARCAWTLAAGW
+267 RRVRRAWTLAAGW
-279 CVLMILIQVGRLN
+279 CVLMFLIQVGRLN
-292 IALDIDTLW
+292 IALDFDTLW

-356 SVLGIGAMVW
+356 AVLGIGAMVW
-366 NAGLLTLRQTR
+366 NAVLLTGDRKHGK
-377 RAESRKPQEL
+377 ESREAGT
-387 KEKKAL
+387 EKKL
-393 GSGVLP
+393 THRSVLP

-436 FFQYIHVYESQK
+436 FFQYIHVYENH
-448 KWAEDQT
+448 W
-455 QTGGQNRQA
+455 
-464 GIRKKGRQEV
+464 IF
-474 CRERNVSDSWMLLSG
+474 LSG
-489 AAGSYLLSLTMKP
+489 AAGSYFLSLTMKP
-502 TSLIFST
+502 TSLVFST

-523 FHERE
+523 FHERV
-528 AAADLFR
+528 AAADLFHH
-535 RMARLI
+535 MVRLI
-541 GSLCLPSAALAGIW
+541 GSLCLPFGALAGIW

-567 SVFTSIFAL
+567 SVFTSIFAW
-576 FGFKMKYPFAI
+576 FGFKMKYPFAT

-597 SNLHVLVRRL
+597 STLHVLARRI

-636 LLVLYVI
+636 MLVLYGI
-643 LSGLEKYS
+643 LSKRGEEQS
-651 RMHGSQE
+651 H
-658 GQMAIQECQNGN
+658 IWN
-670 AAQVIFFPFVAVSLI
+670 AALVIFFPFVIVSLI
-685 SLTMLYQIDGN
+685 SLSMLYQIDGN

-705 ILGACRAMAYFKK
+705 ILGACRAMVYFKK
-718 IGFAPTV
+718 IGFYPLA
-725 SKCLAPLL
+725 SKCLTPLL
-733 GFNLVIMASSSWA
+733 VLNLIVTAISSWA
-746 WTAGFSEIHLIN
+746 WTAGFSEIHLLN

-764 RAQEQVRMEEKGNTQ
+764 RAQEQARMEEKGNTL
-779 IWQEVAQNPENR
+779 IWQEVSQDPENR

-799 FCLQFPCN
+799 YCLQFPCN
-807 VECYKDITSPW
+807 VESYKDITSPW

-860 LRDLIR
+860 LRELIR

-885 DTALPE
+885 DTAVPE
-891 EEAQKNLELF
+891 EEAQNNLEMF
-901 EREYL
+901 EQEYL
-906 FYVPEAQ
+906 FYDAEAQ

>member
-1 MRNQRKNGRPN
+1 MQNQRQNGRPN
-12 AAVRLAGLF
+12 AAVRMAGLF

-50 TESKKM
+50 TESKRM
-56 YIEIAILAVLIFGG
+56 YVEIAILAVLIFGG
-70 LAFLKRGRSRLRW
+70 LALLKRGRSRMYW
-83 LAAIVLVFAW
+83 LLAVVLVFSW

-98 LPMVVSAAYL
+98 LPMVVSAAYML
-108 ISLLAIGR
+108 SLLAIGR
-116 FLRKQVFFRGRIW
+116 FLRKQVFFRETIW
-129 EINEK
+129 E
-134 WRARRKWEKE
+134 RP
-144 EEQKHWKRQ
+144 
-153 NYQNHQNHQDQD
+153 
-165 GEASDWTEYF
+165 YF
-175 AVYVDFLFG
+175 SFYMDFLFG

-189 VVYCLLSVF
+189 VVYCLLSALGV
-198 GIGKIT
+198 GKIA
-204 WMRLIVYALGAA
+204 WMRLSVYALGVA
-216 ALGFDFSSISRLCIM
+216 ALGFDFSSISCQCIM
-231 GWQKLSWM
+231 GWQTLSWM
-239 LDGRDKVS
+239 LDG
-247 VHVIETEGLASSGTS
+247 SGGS
-262 QEIPL
+262 REIP
-267 RARCAWTLAAGW
+267 RRVRRAWTLAAGW
-279 CVLMILIQVGRLN
+279 CALMFLIQVGRLN
-292 IALDIDTLW
+292 IALDFDTLW

-356 SVLGIGAMVW
+356 AVLGIGAMVW
-366 NAGLLTLRQTR
+366 NAVLLTGN
-377 RAESRKPQEL
+377 RKQET
-387 KEKKAL
+387 EKKL
-393 GSGVLP
+393 TYHSVLP

-436 FFQYIHVYESQK
+436 FFQYIHVYENH
-448 KWAEDQT
+448 W
-455 QTGGQNRQA
+455 
-464 GIRKKGRQEV
+464 IF
-474 CRERNVSDSWMLLSG
+474 LSG
-489 AAGSYLLSLTMKP
+489 AAGSYFLTLTMKP
-502 TSLIFST
+502 TSLVFST

-523 FHERE
+523 FHERG
-528 AAADLFR
+528 AAADLFHH
-535 RMARLI
+535 MVRLI
-541 GSLCLPSAALAGIW
+541 GSLCLPFGALVGIW

-576 FGFKMKYPFAI
+576 FGFKMKYPFAT

-597 SNLHVLVRRL
+597 STLHVLARRI

-636 LLVLYVI
+636 MLVLYGI
-643 LSGLEKYS
+643 FSKKGDEQS
-651 RMHGSQE
+651 H
-658 GQMAIQECQNGN
+658 IWN
-670 AAQVIFFPFVAVSLI
+670 AALVIFFPFVIVSLI
-685 SLTMLYQIDGN
+685 SLSMLYQIDGN

-705 ILGACRAMAYFKK
+705 ILGACRAMVYFKK
-718 IGFAPTV
+718 IGFYPLA
-725 SKCLAPLL
+725 SKCLTPLL
-733 GFNLVIMASSSWA
+733 VLNLIVTAISSWA
-746 WTAGFSEIHLIN
+746 WTAGFSEIHLLN

-764 RAQEQVRMEEKGNTQ
+764 RAQEQARIEEKGNTL
-779 IWQEVAQNPENR
+779 IWQEVSQDPENR

-799 FCLQFPCN
+799 YCLQFPCN
-807 VECYKDITSPW
+807 VESYKDITSPW

-837 KTDYVYAEAGY
+837 KTDYVYVEAGY

-860 LRDLIR
+860 LRELIHS
-866 RGSLTDLFFEN
+866 GSLTDLFFEN

-885 DTALPE
+885 DTAVPE
-891 EEAQKNLELF
+891 EEAQNNLEMF

-906 FYVPEAQ
+906 FYDAEAQ

>member
-1 MRNQRKNGRPN
+1 MQNQRQNGRPD
-12 AAVRLAGLF
+12 AAVRMAGLF

-50 TESKKM
+50 TESKRM
-56 YIEIAILAVLIFGG
+56 YVEIAILAVLIFGG
-70 LAFLKRGRSRLRW
+70 LALLKRGRSRMYW
-83 LAAIVLVFAW
+83 LTAVVLVFSW

-98 LPMVVSAAYL
+98 LPMVVSAMYL

-116 FLRKQVFFRGRIW
+116 FLRKRVFFRGTVW
-129 EINEK
+129 E
-134 WRARRKWEKE
+134 RP
-144 EEQKHWKRQ
+144 
-153 NYQNHQNHQDQD
+153 
-165 GEASDWTEYF
+165 YF
-175 AVYVDFLFG
+175 SFYMDFLFG

-189 VVYCLLSVF
+189 VVYCLLSALGV
-198 GIGKIT
+198 GKIA
-204 WMRLIVYALGAA
+204 WMRLSVYALGVA
-216 ALGFDFSSISRLCIM
+216 ALGFDFSSISCQCIM
-231 GWQKLSWM
+231 GWQTLSWM
-239 LDGRDKVS
+239 LDGSGVS
-247 VHVIETEGLASSGTS
+247 R
-262 QEIPL
+262 EIP
-267 RARCAWTLAAGW
+267 RRVRRAWTLAAGW
-279 CVLMILIQVGRLN
+279 CVLMFLIQVGRLN
-292 IALDIDTLW
+292 IALDFDTLW

-356 SVLGIGAMVW
+356 AVLGIGAMVW
-366 NAGLLTLRQTR
+366 NAVLLTGN
-377 RAESRKPQEL
+377 RKQEA
-387 KEKKAL
+387 EKKL
-393 GSGVLP
+393 TYHSVLP

-436 FFQYIHVYESQK
+436 FFQYIHVYENH
-448 KWAEDQT
+448 W
-455 QTGGQNRQA
+455 
-464 GIRKKGRQEV
+464 IF
-474 CRERNVSDSWMLLSG
+474 LSG
-489 AAGSYLLSLTMKP
+489 AAGSYFLSLTMKP
-502 TSLIFST
+502 TSLVFST

-523 FHERE
+523 FHERG
-528 AAADLFR
+528 AAADLFHHLV
-535 RMARLI
+535 RLI
-541 GSLCLPSAALAGIW
+541 GSLCLPFGALAGIW

-567 SVFTSIFAL
+567 SVFTSIFAW
-576 FGFKMKYPFAI
+576 FGFKMKYPFAT

-597 SNLHVLVRRL
+597 STLHVLARRI

-636 LLVLYVI
+636 MLVLYGI
-643 LSGLEKYS
+643 FSKKGDEQS
-651 RMHGSQE
+651 H
-658 GQMAIQECQNGN
+658 IWN
-670 AAQVIFFPFVAVSLI
+670 AALVIFFPFVIVSLI
-685 SLTMLYQIDGN
+685 SLSMLYQIDGN

-705 ILGACRAMAYFKK
+705 ILGACRAMVYFKK
-718 IGFAPTV
+718 IGFYPLA

-733 GFNLVIMASSSWA
+733 VLNLIVTAISSWA
-746 WTAGFSEIHLIN
+746 WTAGFSEIHLLN

-764 RAQEQVRMEEKGNTQ
+764 RAQEQARMEEKGNTL
-779 IWQEVAQNPENR
+779 IWQEVSQDPENR

-799 FCLQFPCN
+799 YCLQFPCN
-807 VECYKDITSPW
+807 VESYKDITSPW

-860 LRDLIR
+860 LREQIR

-885 DTALPE
+885 DTAVPE
-891 EEAQKNLELF
+891 EEAQNNLEMF
-901 EREYL
+901 EQEYL
-906 FYVPEAQ
+906 FYNAEAQ

>member
-1 MRNQRKNGRPN
+1 MQNQRQNGRPD
-12 AAVRLAGLF
+12 AAVRMAGLF

-50 TESKKM
+50 TESKRM
-56 YIEIAILAVLIFGG
+56 YVEIAILAVLIFGG
-70 LAFLKRGRSRLRW
+70 LALLKRGRSRMYW
-83 LAAIVLVFAW
+83 LTAVVLVFSW

-98 LPMVVSAAYL
+98 LPMVVSAVYL

-116 FLRKQVFFRGRIW
+116 FLRKRVFFRETVW
-129 EINEK
+129 E
-134 WRARRKWEKE
+134 RP
-144 EEQKHWKRQ
+144 
-153 NYQNHQNHQDQD
+153 
-165 GEASDWTEYF
+165 YF
-175 AVYVDFLFG
+175 SFYMDFLFG

-189 VVYCLLSVF
+189 VVYCLLSALGV
-198 GIGKIT
+198 GKIA
-204 WMRLIVYALGAA
+204 WMRLIVYALGVA
-216 ALGFDFSSISRLCIM
+216 ALGFDFSSISCQCIM
-231 GWQKLSWM
+231 GWQTLSWM

-247 VHVIETEGLASSGTS
+247 VHVIEAGKQALLFTGRHFWNRKCRNKPAGSGASR
-262 QEIPL
+262 EIP
-267 RARCAWTLAAGW
+267 RRVRRAWTLAAGW
-279 CVLMILIQVGRLN
+279 CVLMFLIQVGRLN
-292 IALDIDTLW
+292 IALDFDTLW

-356 SVLGIGAMVW
+356 AVLGIGAMVW
-366 NAGLLTLRQTR
+366 NAVLLTGN
-377 RAESRKPQEL
+377 RKQET
-387 KEKKAL
+387 EKKL
-393 GSGVLP
+393 TYHSVLP

-436 FFQYIHVYESQK
+436 FFQYIHVYENH
-448 KWAEDQT
+448 W
-455 QTGGQNRQA
+455 
-464 GIRKKGRQEV
+464 IF
-474 CRERNVSDSWMLLSG
+474 LSG
-489 AAGSYLLSLTMKP
+489 AAGSYFLSLTMKP
-502 TSLIFST
+502 TSLVFST

-523 FHERE
+523 FHERG
-528 AAADLFR
+528 AAADLFHHLV
-535 RMARLI
+535 RLI
-541 GSLCLPSAALAGIW
+541 GSLCLPFGALAGIW

-567 SVFTSIFAL
+567 SVFTSIFAW
-576 FGFKMKYPFAI
+576 FGFKTKYPFAT

-597 SNLHVLVRRL
+597 STLHVLARRI

-636 LLVLYVI
+636 MLVLYGI
-643 LSGLEKYS
+643 FSKKGDEQS
-651 RMHGSQE
+651 H
-658 GQMAIQECQNGN
+658 IWN
-670 AAQVIFFPFVAVSLI
+670 AALVIFFPFVIVSLI
-685 SLTMLYQIDGN
+685 SLSMLYQIDGN

-705 ILGACRAMAYFKK
+705 ILGACRAMVYFKK
-718 IGFAPTV
+718 IGFYPLA

-733 GFNLVIMASSSWA
+733 VLNLIVTAISSWA
-746 WTAGFSEIHLIN
+746 WTAGFSEIHLLN

-764 RAQEQVRMEEKGNTQ
+764 RAQEQARMEEKGNTL
-779 IWQEVAQNPENR
+779 IWQEVSQDPENR

-799 FCLQFPCN
+799 YCLQFPCN
-807 VECYKDITSPW
+807 VESYKDITSPW

-860 LRDLIR
+860 LREQIR

-885 DTALPE
+885 DTAVPE
-891 EEAQKNLELF
+891 EEAQNNLEMF
-901 EREYL
+901 EQEYL
-906 FYVPEAQ
+906 FYDAEAQ

>member
-1 MRNQRKNGRPN
+1 MQNQRQNGRPN
-12 AAVRLAGLF
+12 AAVRMAGLF
-21 LVLFCVAA
+21 LALFCVAA

-50 TESKKM
+50 TESKRM
-56 YIEIAILAVLIFGG
+56 YVEIAILAVLIFGG
-70 LAFLKRGRSRLRW
+70 LALLKRGRSRMYW
-83 LAAIVLVFAW
+83 LLAVVLVFSW

-98 LPMVVSAAYL
+98 LPMVVSAAYML
-108 ISLLAIGR
+108 SLLAIGR
-116 FLRKQVFFRGRIW
+116 FLRKQVFFRETIW
-129 EINEK
+129 E
-134 WRARRKWEKE
+134 RP
-144 EEQKHWKRQ
+144 
-153 NYQNHQNHQDQD
+153 
-165 GEASDWTEYF
+165 YF
-175 AVYVDFLFG
+175 SFYMDFLFG
-184 ASFAI
+184 VSFAI
-189 VVYCLLSVF
+189 VVYCILSALGV
-198 GIGKIT
+198 GKIA
-204 WMRLIVYALGAA
+204 WMRLSVYALGVA
-216 ALGFDFSSISRLCIM
+216 ALGFDFSSISCQCIM
-231 GWQKLSWM
+231 GWQTLSWM
-239 LDGRDKVS
+239 LDG
-247 VHVIETEGLASSGTS
+247 SGGS
-262 QEIPL
+262 REIP
-267 RARCAWTLAAGW
+267 RRVRRAWTLAAGW
-279 CVLMILIQVGRLN
+279 CVLMFLIQVGRLN
-292 IALDIDTLW
+292 IALDFDTLW

-356 SVLGIGAMVW
+356 AVLGIGAMVW
-366 NAGLLTLRQTR
+366 NAVLLTGN
-377 RAESRKPQEL
+377 RKQET
-387 KEKKAL
+387 EKKL
-393 GSGVLP
+393 TYHSVLP

-436 FFQYIHVYESQK
+436 FFQYIHVYENH
-448 KWAEDQT
+448 W
-455 QTGGQNRQA
+455 
-464 GIRKKGRQEV
+464 IF
-474 CRERNVSDSWMLLSG
+474 LSG
-489 AAGSYLLSLTMKP
+489 AAGSYFLTLTMKP
-502 TSLIFST
+502 TSLVFST

-523 FHERE
+523 FHERG
-528 AAADLFR
+528 AAADLFHHLV
-535 RMARLI
+535 RLI
-541 GSLCLPSAALAGIW
+541 GSLCLPFGALVGIW

-576 FGFKMKYPFAI
+576 FGFKMKYPFAT

-597 SNLHVLVRRL
+597 STLHVLARRI

-636 LLVLYVI
+636 MLVLYGI
-643 LSGLEKYS
+643 FSKKGDEQS
-651 RMHGSQE
+651 H
-658 GQMAIQECQNGN
+658 IWN
-670 AAQVIFFPFVAVSLI
+670 AALVIFFPFVIVSLI
-685 SLTMLYQIDGN
+685 SLSMLYQIDGN

-705 ILGACRAMAYFKK
+705 ILGACRAMVYFKK
-718 IGFAPTV
+718 IGFYPLA
-725 SKCLAPLL
+725 SKCLTPLL
-733 GFNLVIMASSSWA
+733 VLNLIVTAISSWA
-746 WTAGFSEIHLIN
+746 WTAGFSEIHLLN

-764 RAQEQVRMEEKGNTQ
+764 RAQEQARMEEKGNTL
-779 IWQEVAQNPENR
+779 IWQEVSQDPENR

-799 FCLQFPCN
+799 YCLQFPCN
-807 VECYKDITSPW
+807 VESYKDITSPW

-837 KTDYVYAEAGY
+837 KTDYVYVEAGY

-860 LRDLIR
+860 LRELIR

-885 DTALPE
+885 DTAVPE
-891 EEAQKNLELF
+891 EEAQNNLEMF

-906 FYVPEAQ
+906 FYDAEAQ

>member
-1 MRNQRKNGRPN
+1 MKNQRQNGRPD
-12 AAVRLAGLF
+12 AAVRMAGLF

-50 TESKKM
+50 TESKRM
-56 YIEIAILAVLIFGG
+56 YVEIAILAVLIFGG
-70 LAFLKRGRSRLRW
+70 LALLKRGRSRMYW
-83 LAAIVLVFAW
+83 LTAVVLVFSW
-93 IHVVF
+93 IHVIF
-98 LPMVVSAAYL
+98 LPMVVSAVYL

-116 FLRKQVFFRGRIW
+116 FLRKRVFFRGTVW
-129 EINEK
+129 E
-134 WRARRKWEKE
+134 
-144 EEQKHWKRQ
+144 QP
-153 NYQNHQNHQDQD
+153 
-165 GEASDWTEYF
+165 YF
-175 AVYVDFLFG
+175 SFYMDFLFG

-189 VVYCLLSVF
+189 VVYCLLSVL
-198 GIGKIT
+198 GVGKIA
-204 WMRLIVYALGAA
+204 WMRLNVYALGAA
-216 ALGFDFSSISRLCIM
+216 ALGFDFSSISCQCIR
-231 GWQKLSWM
+231 GWQTLSWM
-239 LDGRDKVS
+239 LDGSGVS
-247 VHVIETEGLASSGTS
+247 R
-262 QEIPL
+262 EIP
-267 RARCAWTLAAGW
+267 RRVRRAWTLAAGW
-279 CVLMILIQVGRLN
+279 CALMFLIQVGRLN
-292 IALDIDTLW
+292 IALDFDTLW

-356 SVLGIGAMVW
+356 AVLGIGAMVW
-366 NAGLLTLRQTR
+366 NAVLLTGNRKQET
-377 RAESRKPQEL
+377 ESREAGT
-387 KEKKAL
+387 EKKL
-393 GSGVLP
+393 TYHSVLP

-436 FFQYIHVYESQK
+436 FFQYIHVYENH
-448 KWAEDQT
+448 W
-455 QTGGQNRQA
+455 
-464 GIRKKGRQEV
+464 IF
-474 CRERNVSDSWMLLSG
+474 LSG
-489 AAGSYLLSLTMKP
+489 AAGSYFLSLTMKP
-502 TSLIFST
+502 TSLVFST

-523 FHERE
+523 FHERG
-528 AAADLFR
+528 AAADLFHHLV
-535 RMARLI
+535 RLI
-541 GSLCLPSAALAGIW
+541 GSLCLPFGALVGIW

-576 FGFKMKYPFAI
+576 FGFKMKYPFAT

-597 SNLHVLVRRL
+597 STLHVLARRI

-636 LLVLYVI
+636 MLVLYGI
-643 LSGLEKYS
+643 FSKKGDEQS
-651 RMHGSQE
+651 H
-658 GQMAIQECQNGN
+658 IWN
-670 AAQVIFFPFVAVSLI
+670 AALVIFFPFVIVSLI
-685 SLTMLYQIDGN
+685 SLSMLYQIDGN

-705 ILGACRAMAYFKK
+705 ILGACRAMVYFKK
-718 IGFAPTV
+718 IGFYPLA
-725 SKCLAPLL
+725 SKCLTPLL
-733 GFNLVIMASSSWA
+733 VLNLIVTAISSWA
-746 WTAGFSEIHLIN
+746 WTAGFSEIHLLN

-764 RAQEQVRMEEKGNTQ
+764 RAQEQARMEEKGNTL
-779 IWQEVAQNPENR
+779 IWQEVSQDPENR

-799 FCLQFPCN
+799 YCLQFPCN
-807 VECYKDITSPW
+807 VESYKDITSPW

-860 LRDLIR
+860 LRELIR

-885 DTALPE
+885 DTAVPE
-891 EEAQKNLELF
+891 EEAQNNLEMF
-901 EREYL
+901 EQEYL
-906 FYVPEAQ
+906 FYDAEAQ

>member
-1 MRNQRKNGRPN
+1 MQNQRQNGRPD
-12 AAVRLAGLF
+12 AAVRMAGLF

-50 TESKKM
+50 TESKRM
-56 YIEIAILAVLIFGG
+56 YVEIAILAVLIFGG
-70 LAFLKRGRSRLRW
+70 LALLKRGRSRMYW
-83 LAAIVLVFAW
+83 LTAVVLVFSW

-98 LPMVVSAAYL
+98 LPMVVSAVYL

-116 FLRKQVFFRGRIW
+116 FLRKRVFFRGTVW
-129 EINEK
+129 E
-134 WRARRKWEKE
+134 RP
-144 EEQKHWKRQ
+144 
-153 NYQNHQNHQDQD
+153 
-165 GEASDWTEYF
+165 YF
-175 AVYVDFLFG
+175 SFYMDFLFG

-189 VVYCLLSVF
+189 VVYCLLSALGV
-198 GIGKIT
+198 GKIT
-204 WMRLIVYALGAA
+204 WMRLSVYALGMA
-216 ALGFDFSSISRLCIM
+216 ALGFDFSSISCQCIM
-231 GWQKLSWM
+231 GWQTLSWM

-247 VHVIETEGLASSGTS
+247 VHVIEAGKQALLFTGRHFWNRKCRNKPAGSGASR
-262 QEIPL
+262 EIP
-267 RARCAWTLAAGW
+267 RRVRRAWTLAAGW
-279 CVLMILIQVGRLN
+279 CVLMFLIQVGRLN
-292 IALDIDTLW
+292 IALDFDTLW

-356 SVLGIGAMVW
+356 AVLGIGAMVW
-366 NAGLLTLRQTR
+366 NAVLLTGN
-377 RAESRKPQEL
+377 RKQET
-387 KEKKAL
+387 EKKL
-393 GSGVLP
+393 TYHSVLP

-436 FFQYIHVYESQK
+436 FFQYIHVYENH
-448 KWAEDQT
+448 W
-455 QTGGQNRQA
+455 
-464 GIRKKGRQEV
+464 IF
-474 CRERNVSDSWMLLSG
+474 LSG
-489 AAGSYLLSLTMKP
+489 AAGSYFLSLTMKP
-502 TSLIFST
+502 TSLVFST
-509 AVFGMMGLY
+509 AVFGMMGVY

-523 FHERE
+523 FHERG
-528 AAADLFR
+528 AAAELFH
-535 RMARLI
+535 RMVRLI
-541 GSLCLPSAALAGIW
+541 VSLCLPFGALAGIW

-576 FGFKMKYPFAI
+576 FGFKMKYPFAT

-597 SNLHVLVRRL
+597 STLHVLARRI

-636 LLVLYVI
+636 MLVLYGI
-643 LSGLEKYS
+643 FSKKGDEQS
-651 RMHGSQE
+651 H
-658 GQMAIQECQNGN
+658 IWN
-670 AAQVIFFPFVAVSLI
+670 AALVIFFPFVIVSLI
-685 SLTMLYQIDGN
+685 SLSMLYQIDGN

-705 ILGACRAMAYFKK
+705 ILGACRAMVYFKK
-718 IGFAPTV
+718 IGFYPLA

-733 GFNLVIMASSSWA
+733 VLNLIVTAISSWA
-746 WTAGFSEIHLIN
+746 WTAGFSEIHLLN

-764 RAQEQVRMEEKGNTQ
+764 RAQEQARMEEKGNTL
-779 IWQEVAQNPENR
+779 IWQEVSQDPENR

-799 FCLQFPCN
+799 YCLQFPCN
-807 VECYKDITSPW
+807 VESYKDITSPW

-860 LRDLIR
+860 LREQIR

-885 DTALPE
+885 DTAVPE
-891 EEAQKNLELF
+891 EEAQNNLEMF
-901 EREYL
+901 EQEYL
-906 FYVPEAQ
+906 FYDAEAQ

>member
-1 MRNQRKNGRPN
+1 MQNQRQKGRPD
-12 AAVRLAGLF
+12 AAVRMAGLF

-50 TESKKM
+50 TESKRM
-56 YIEIAILAVLIFGG
+56 YVEIAILAVLIFGG
-70 LAFLKRGRSRLRW
+70 LALLKRGRSRMYW
-83 LAAIVLVFAW
+83 LTAVVLVFSW

-98 LPMVVSAAYL
+98 LPMVVSAVYL

-116 FLRKQVFFRGRIW
+116 FLRKQVFFRGTVW
-129 EINEK
+129 E
-134 WRARRKWEKE
+134 RP
-144 EEQKHWKRQ
+144 
-153 NYQNHQNHQDQD
+153 
-165 GEASDWTEYF
+165 YF
-175 AVYVDFLFG
+175 SFYMDFLFG

-189 VVYCLLSVF
+189 VVYCLLSALGV
-198 GIGKIT
+198 GKIA
-204 WMRLIVYALGAA
+204 WMRLSVYALGVA
-216 ALGFDFSSISRLCIM
+216 ALGFDFSSISCQCIM
-231 GWQKLSWM
+231 GWQTLSWM

-247 VHVIETEGLASSGTS
+247 VPR
-262 QEIPL
+262 EIP
-267 RARCAWTLAAGW
+267 RRVRRAWTLAAGW
-279 CVLMILIQVGRLN
+279 CVLMFLIQVGRLN
-292 IALDIDTLW
+292 IALDFDTLW

-356 SVLGIGAMVW
+356 AVLGIGAMVW
-366 NAGLLTLRQTR
+366 NAVLLTGN
-377 RAESRKPQEL
+377 RKQET
-387 KEKKAL
+387 EKKL
-393 GSGVLP
+393 TYHSVLP

-436 FFQYIHVYESQK
+436 FFQYIHVYENH
-448 KWAEDQT
+448 W
-455 QTGGQNRQA
+455 
-464 GIRKKGRQEV
+464 IF
-474 CRERNVSDSWMLLSG
+474 LSG
-489 AAGSYLLSLTMKP
+489 AAGSYFLSLTMKP
-502 TSLIFST
+502 TSLVFST

-523 FHERE
+523 FHERG

-535 RMARLI
+535 HLVRLI
-541 GSLCLPSAALAGIW
+541 GSLCLPFGALAGIW

-567 SVFTSIFAL
+567 SVFTSIFAW
-576 FGFKMKYPFAI
+576 FGFKMKYPFAT

-597 SNLHVLVRRL
+597 STLHVLARRI

-636 LLVLYVI
+636 MLVLYGI
-643 LSGLEKYS
+643 FSKKGDEQS
-651 RMHGSQE
+651 H
-658 GQMAIQECQNGN
+658 IWN
-670 AAQVIFFPFVAVSLI
+670 AALVIFFPFVIVSLI
-685 SLTMLYQIDGN
+685 SLSMLYQIDGN

-705 ILGACRAMAYFKK
+705 ILGACRAMVYFKK
-718 IGFAPTV
+718 IGFYPLA

-733 GFNLVIMASSSWA
+733 VLNLIVTAISSWA
-746 WTAGFSEIHLIN
+746 WTAGFSEIHLLN

-764 RAQEQVRMEEKGNTQ
+764 RAQEQARMEEKGNTL
-779 IWQEVAQNPENR
+779 IWQEVSQDPENR

-799 FCLQFPCN
+799 YCLQFPCN
-807 VECYKDITSPW
+807 VESYKDITSPW

-860 LRDLIR
+860 LREQIR

-885 DTALPE
+885 DTAVPE
-891 EEAQKNLELF
+891 EEAQNNLEMF
-901 EREYL
+901 EQEYL
-906 FYVPEAQ
+906 FHDAEAQ

>member
-1 MRNQRKNGRPN
+1 MQNQRQNGRPD
-12 AAVRLAGLF
+12 AAVRMAGLF

-50 TESKKM
+50 TESKRM
-56 YIEIAILAVLIFGG
+56 YVEIAILAVLIFGG
-70 LAFLKRGRSRLRW
+70 LALLKRGRSRMYW
-83 LAAIVLVFAW
+83 LTAVVLVFSW

-98 LPMVVSAAYL
+98 LPMVVSAVYL

-116 FLRKQVFFRGRIW
+116 FMRKRVFFRGTVW
-129 EINEK
+129 E
-134 WRARRKWEKE
+134 RP
-144 EEQKHWKRQ
+144 
-153 NYQNHQNHQDQD
+153 
-165 GEASDWTEYF
+165 YF
-175 AVYVDFLFG
+175 SFYMDFLFG

-189 VVYCLLSVF
+189 VVYCLLSALGV
-198 GIGKIT
+198 GKIA
-204 WMRLIVYALGAA
+204 WMRLSVYVLGVA
-216 ALGFDFSSISRLCIM
+216 ALGFDFSSISCQCIM
-231 GWQKLSWM
+231 GWQTLSWM
-239 LDGRDKVS
+239 LDG
-247 VHVIETEGLASSGTS
+247 SGGS
-262 QEIPL
+262 REIP
-267 RARCAWTLAAGW
+267 RRVRRAWTLAAGW
-279 CVLMILIQVGRLN
+279 CALMFLIQVGRLN
-292 IALDIDTLW
+292 IALDFDTLW

-356 SVLGIGAMVW
+356 AVLGIGAMVW
-366 NAGLLTLRQTR
+366 NAVLLTGERKQET
-377 RAESRKPQEL
+377 ESREAGI
-387 KEKKAL
+387 EKKL
-393 GSGVLP
+393 TYRSVLP
-399 GIMAAVLTVSVPG
+399 GIMAAVLSISVPG

-436 FFQYIHVYESQK
+436 FFQYIHVYENH
-448 KWAEDQT
+448 W
-455 QTGGQNRQA
+455 
-464 GIRKKGRQEV
+464 IF
-474 CRERNVSDSWMLLSG
+474 LSG
-489 AAGSYLLSLTMKP
+489 AAGSYFLSLTMKP
-502 TSLIFST
+502 TSLVFST

-523 FHERE
+523 FHERG
-528 AAADLFR
+528 AAADLFHHLV
-535 RMARLI
+535 RLI
-541 GSLCLPSAALAGIW
+541 GSLCLPFGALAGIW

-567 SVFTSIFAL
+567 SVFTSIFAW
-576 FGFKMKYPFAI
+576 FGFKMKYPFAT

-597 SNLHVLVRRL
+597 STLHVLARRI

-636 LLVLYVI
+636 MLVLYGI
-643 LSGLEKYS
+643 LSKKGDEQS
-651 RMHGSQE
+651 H
-658 GQMAIQECQNGN
+658 IWN
-670 AAQVIFFPFVAVSLI
+670 AALVIFFPFVIVSLI
-685 SLTMLYQIDGN
+685 SLSMLYQIDGN

-705 ILGACRAMAYFKK
+705 ILGACRAMVYFKK
-718 IGFAPTV
+718 IGFYPLA

-733 GFNLVIMASSSWA
+733 VLNLIVTAISSWA
-746 WTAGFSEIHLIN
+746 WTAGFSEIHLLN

-764 RAQEQVRMEEKGNTQ
+764 RAQEQARMDEKGNTL
-779 IWQEVAQNPENR
+779 IWQEVSQDPENR

-799 FCLQFPCN
+799 YCLQFPCN
-807 VECYKDITSPW
+807 VESYKDITSPW

-860 LRDLIR
+860 LREQIR

-885 DTALPE
+885 DTAVPE
-891 EEAQKNLELF
+891 EEAQNNLEMF
-901 EREYL
+901 EQEYL
-906 FYVPEAQ
+906 FYDAEAQ

>member
-1 MRNQRKNGRPN
+1 MQNQRQNGRPD
-12 AAVRLAGLF
+12 AAVRMAGLF

-50 TESKKM
+50 TESKRM
-56 YIEIAILAVLIFGG
+56 YVEIAILAVLIFGG
-70 LAFLKRGRSRLRW
+70 LALLKRGRSRMYW
-83 LAAIVLVFAW
+83 LTAVVLVFSW

-98 LPMVVSAAYL
+98 LPMVVSAMYL

-116 FLRKQVFFRGRIW
+116 FLRKRVFFRGTVW
-129 EINEK
+129 E
-134 WRARRKWEKE
+134 RP
-144 EEQKHWKRQ
+144 
-153 NYQNHQNHQDQD
+153 
-165 GEASDWTEYF
+165 YF
-175 AVYVDFLFG
+175 SFYMDFLFG

-189 VVYCLLSVF
+189 VVYCLLSALGV
-198 GIGKIT
+198 GKIA
-204 WMRLIVYALGAA
+204 WMRLSVYALGVA
-216 ALGFDFSSISRLCIM
+216 ALGFDFSSISCQCIM
-231 GWQKLSWM
+231 GWQTLSWM

-247 VHVIETEGLASSGTS
+247 VHVIEAGKQALLFTGRHFWNRKCRNKPAGSGASR
-262 QEIPL
+262 EIP
-267 RARCAWTLAAGW
+267 RRVRRAWTLAAGW
-279 CVLMILIQVGRLN
+279 CVLMFLIQVGRLN
-292 IALDIDTLW
+292 IALDFDTLW

-347 YLTFFNLWL
+347 YQTFFNLWL
-356 SVLGIGAMVW
+356 AVLGIGAMVW
-366 NAGLLTLRQTR
+366 NAVLLTGN
-377 RAESRKPQEL
+377 RKQET
-387 KEKKAL
+387 EKKL
-393 GSGVLP
+393 TYHSVLP

-436 FFQYIHVYESQK
+436 FFQYIHVYENH
-448 KWAEDQT
+448 W
-455 QTGGQNRQA
+455 
-464 GIRKKGRQEV
+464 IF
-474 CRERNVSDSWMLLSG
+474 LSG
-489 AAGSYLLSLTMKP
+489 AAGSYFLSLTMKP
-502 TSLIFST
+502 TSLVFST

-523 FHERE
+523 FHERGV
-528 AAADLFR
+528 AADLFHHLV
-535 RMARLI
+535 RLI
-541 GSLCLPSAALAGIW
+541 GSLCLPFGALVGIW

-567 SVFTSIFAL
+567 SVFTSIFAW
-576 FGFKMKYPFAI
+576 FGFKMKYPFAT

-597 SNLHVLVRRL
+597 STLHVLARRI

-636 LLVLYVI
+636 MLVLYGI
-643 LSGLEKYS
+643 FSKKGDEQS
-651 RMHGSQE
+651 H
-658 GQMAIQECQNGN
+658 IWN
-670 AAQVIFFPFVAVSLI
+670 AALVIFFPFVIVSLI
-685 SLTMLYQIDGN
+685 SLSMLYQIDGN

-705 ILGACRAMAYFKK
+705 ILGACRAMVYFKK
-718 IGFAPTV
+718 IGFYPLA

-733 GFNLVIMASSSWA
+733 VLNLIVTAISSWA
-746 WTAGFSEIHLIN
+746 WTAGFSEIHLLN

-764 RAQEQVRMEEKGNTQ
+764 RAQEQARMEEKGNTL
-779 IWQEVAQNPENR
+779 IWQEVSQDPENR

-799 FCLQFPCN
+799 YCLQFPCN
-807 VECYKDITSPW
+807 VESYKDITSPW

-848 LGPGSWEWSLDL
+848 LGPGSWEWSLNL
-860 LRDLIR
+860 LREQIR

-885 DTALPE
+885 DTAVPE
-891 EEAQKNLELF
+891 EEAQNNLEMF
-901 EREYL
+901 EQEYL
-906 FYVPEAQ
+906 FYDAEAQ

>member
-1 MRNQRKNGRPN
+1 MQNQRKNGRPD
-12 AAVRLAGLF
+12 AAVRMAGLF

-50 TESKKM
+50 TESKRM
-56 YIEIAILAVLIFGG
+56 YVEIAILAVLIFGG
-70 LAFLKRGRSRLRW
+70 LALLKRGRSRMYW
-83 LAAIVLVFAW
+83 LTAVVLVFSW

-98 LPMVVSAAYL
+98 LPMVVSAVYL

-116 FLRKQVFFRGRIW
+116 FLRKQVFFRGMVW
-129 EINEK
+129 E
-134 WRARRKWEKE
+134 R
-144 EEQKHWKRQ
+144 
-153 NYQNHQNHQDQD
+153 
-165 GEASDWTEYF
+165 SYF
-175 AVYVDFLFG
+175 SFYMDFLFG

-189 VVYCLLSVF
+189 VVYCLLSALGV
-198 GIGKIT
+198 GKIA
-204 WMRLIVYALGAA
+204 WMRLSVYALGVA
-216 ALGFDFSSISRLCIM
+216 ALGFDFSSISCQCIM
-231 GWQKLSWM
+231 GWQTLSWM
-239 LDGRDKVS
+239 LDGS
-247 VHVIETEGLASSGTS
+247 GASR
-262 QEIPL
+262 EIP
-267 RARCAWTLAAGW
+267 RRVRRAWTLAAGW
-279 CVLMILIQVGRLN
+279 CVLMFLIQVGRLN
-292 IALDIDTLW
+292 IALDFDTLW

-356 SVLGIGAMVW
+356 AVLGIGAMVW
-366 NAGLLTLRQTR
+366 NAVLLTGN
-377 RAESRKPQEL
+377 RKQET
-387 KEKKAL
+387 EKKL
-393 GSGVLP
+393 TYHSVLP

-436 FFQYIHVYESQK
+436 FFQYIHVYENH
-448 KWAEDQT
+448 W
-455 QTGGQNRQA
+455 
-464 GIRKKGRQEV
+464 IF
-474 CRERNVSDSWMLLSG
+474 LSG
-489 AAGSYLLSLTMKP
+489 AAGSYFLSLTMKP
-502 TSLIFST
+502 TSLVFST

-523 FHERE
+523 FHERG
-528 AAADLFR
+528 AAADLFHHLV
-535 RMARLI
+535 RLI
-541 GSLCLPSAALAGIW
+541 GSLCLPFGALAGIW

-567 SVFTSIFAL
+567 SVFTSIFAW
-576 FGFKMKYPFAI
+576 FGFKMKYPFAT

-597 SNLHVLVRRL
+597 STLHVLARRI

-636 LLVLYVI
+636 MLVLYGI
-643 LSGLEKYS
+643 FSKKGDEQS
-651 RMHGSQE
+651 H
-658 GQMAIQECQNGN
+658 IWN
-670 AAQVIFFPFVAVSLI
+670 AALVIFFPFVIVSLI
-685 SLTMLYQIDGN
+685 SLSMLYQIDGN

-705 ILGACRAMAYFKK
+705 ILGACRAMVYFKK
-718 IGFAPTV
+718 IGFYPLA

-733 GFNLVIMASSSWA
+733 VLNLIVTAISSWA
-746 WTAGFSEIHLIN
+746 WTAGFSEIHLLN

-764 RAQEQVRMEEKGNTQ
+764 RAQEQARMEEKGNTL
-779 IWQEVAQNPENR
+779 IWQEVSQDPENR

-799 FCLQFPCN
+799 YCLQFPCN
-807 VECYKDITSPW
+807 VESYKDITSPW

-860 LRDLIR
+860 LREQIR

-885 DTALPE
+885 DTAVPE
-891 EEAQKNLELF
+891 EEAQNNLEMF
-901 EREYL
+901 EQEYL
-906 FYVPEAQ
+906 FYDAEAQ

>member
-1 MRNQRKNGRPN
+1 MQNQRQNGRPD
-12 AAVRLAGLF
+12 AAVRMAGLF

-50 TESKKM
+50 TESKRM
-56 YIEIAILAVLIFGG
+56 YVEIAILAVLIFGG
-70 LAFLKRGRSRLRW
+70 LALLKRGRSRMYW
-83 LAAIVLVFAW
+83 LTAVVLVFSW

-98 LPMVVSAAYL
+98 LPMVVSAMYL

-116 FLRKQVFFRGRIW
+116 FLRKRVFFRGTVW
-129 EINEK
+129 E
-134 WRARRKWEKE
+134 RP
-144 EEQKHWKRQ
+144 
-153 NYQNHQNHQDQD
+153 
-165 GEASDWTEYF
+165 YF
-175 AVYVDFLFG
+175 SFYMDFLFG

-189 VVYCLLSVF
+189 VVYCLLSALGV
-198 GIGKIT
+198 GKIA
-204 WMRLIVYALGAA
+204 WMRLSVYALGVA
-216 ALGFDFSSISRLCIM
+216 ALGFDFSSISCQCIM
-231 GWQKLSWM
+231 GCQTLSWM
-239 LDGRDKVS
+239 LDGRDKVA
-247 VHVIETEGLASSGTS
+247 VHVIETGKQALLFTGRHFWNRKCRNKPAGSGGS
-262 QEIPL
+262 REIP
-267 RARCAWTLAAGW
+267 RRVRRAWTLAAGW
-279 CVLMILIQVGRLN
+279 CALMFLIQVGRLN
-292 IALDIDTLW
+292 IALDFDTLW

-356 SVLGIGAMVW
+356 AVLGIGAMVW
-366 NAGLLTLRQTR
+366 NAVLLTGN
-377 RAESRKPQEL
+377 RKQET
-387 KEKKAL
+387 EKKL
-393 GSGVLP
+393 TYHSVLP

-436 FFQYIHVYESQK
+436 FFQYIHVYENH
-448 KWAEDQT
+448 W
-455 QTGGQNRQA
+455 
-464 GIRKKGRQEV
+464 IF
-474 CRERNVSDSWMLLSG
+474 LSG
-489 AAGSYLLSLTMKP
+489 AAGSYFLSLTMKP
-502 TSLIFST
+502 TSLVFST

-523 FHERE
+523 FHERG
-528 AAADLFR
+528 AAADLFHHLV
-535 RMARLI
+535 RLI
-541 GSLCLPSAALAGIW
+541 GSLCLPFGALAGIW

-567 SVFTSIFAL
+567 SVFTSIFAW
-576 FGFKMKYPFAI
+576 FGFKMKYPFAT

-597 SNLHVLVRRL
+597 STLHVLARRI

-636 LLVLYVI
+636 MLVLYGI
-643 LSGLEKYS
+643 FSKKGDEQS
-651 RMHGSQE
+651 H
-658 GQMAIQECQNGN
+658 IWN
-670 AAQVIFFPFVAVSLI
+670 AALVIFFPFVIVSLI
-685 SLTMLYQIDGN
+685 SLSMLYQIDGN

-705 ILGACRAMAYFKK
+705 ILGACRAMVYFKK
-718 IGFAPTV
+718 IGFYPLA

-733 GFNLVIMASSSWA
+733 VLNLIVTAISSWA
-746 WTAGFSEIHLIN
+746 WTAGFSEIHLLN

-764 RAQEQVRMEEKGNTQ
+764 RAQEQARMEEKGNTL
-779 IWQEVAQNPENR
+779 IWQEVSQDPENR

-799 FCLQFPCN
+799 YCLQFPCN
-807 VECYKDITSPW
+807 VESYKDITSPW

-860 LRDLIR
+860 LRELIR

-885 DTALPE
+885 DTAVPE
-891 EEAQKNLELF
+891 EEAQNNLEMF
-901 EREYL
+901 EQEYL
-906 FYVPEAQ
+906 FYDAEAQ

>member
-1 MRNQRKNGRPN
+1 MQNQRKNGRPD
-12 AAVRLAGLF
+12 AAVRMAGLF

-50 TESKKM
+50 TESKRM
-56 YIEIAILAVLIFGG
+56 YVEIAILAVLIFGG
-70 LAFLKRGRSRLRW
+70 LALLKRGRSRMYW
-83 LAAIVLVFAW
+83 LTAVVLVFSW

-98 LPMVVSAAYL
+98 LPMVVSAVYL

-116 FLRKQVFFRGRIW
+116 FLRKQVFFRGMVW
-129 EINEK
+129 E
-134 WRARRKWEKE
+134 R
-144 EEQKHWKRQ
+144 
-153 NYQNHQNHQDQD
+153 
-165 GEASDWTEYF
+165 SYF
-175 AVYVDFLFG
+175 SFYMDFLFG

-189 VVYCLLSVF
+189 VVYCLLSALGV
-198 GIGKIT
+198 GKIA
-204 WMRLIVYALGAA
+204 WMRLSVYALGVA
-216 ALGFDFSSISRLCIM
+216 ALGFDFSSISCQCIM
-231 GWQKLSWM
+231 GWQTLSWM
-239 LDGRDKVS
+239 LDGRDKVA
-247 VHVIETEGLASSGTS
+247 VHVIETGKQALLFTGRHFWNRKCRNKPAGSGASR
-262 QEIPL
+262 EIP
-267 RARCAWTLAAGW
+267 RRVRRAWTLAAGW
-279 CVLMILIQVGRLN
+279 CVLMFLIQVGRLN
-292 IALDIDTLW
+292 IALDFDTLW

-356 SVLGIGAMVW
+356 AVLGIGAMVW
-366 NAGLLTLRQTR
+366 NAVLLTGN
-377 RAESRKPQEL
+377 RKQET
-387 KEKKAL
+387 EKKL
-393 GSGVLP
+393 TYHSVLP

-436 FFQYIHVYESQK
+436 FFQYIHVYENH
-448 KWAEDQT
+448 W
-455 QTGGQNRQA
+455 
-464 GIRKKGRQEV
+464 IF
-474 CRERNVSDSWMLLSG
+474 LSG
-489 AAGSYLLSLTMKP
+489 AAGSYFLSLTMKP
-502 TSLIFST
+502 TSLVFST

-523 FHERE
+523 FHERG
-528 AAADLFR
+528 AAADLFHHLV
-535 RMARLI
+535 RLI
-541 GSLCLPSAALAGIW
+541 GSLCLPFGALAGIW

-567 SVFTSIFAL
+567 SVFTSIFAW
-576 FGFKMKYPFAI
+576 FGFKMKYPFAT

-597 SNLHVLVRRL
+597 STLHVLARRI

-636 LLVLYVI
+636 MLVLYGI
-643 LSGLEKYS
+643 FSKKGDEQS
-651 RMHGSQE
+651 H
-658 GQMAIQECQNGN
+658 IWN
-670 AAQVIFFPFVAVSLI
+670 AALVIFFPFVIVSLI
-685 SLTMLYQIDGN
+685 SLSMLYQIDGN

-705 ILGACRAMAYFKK
+705 ILGACRAMVYFKK
-718 IGFAPTV
+718 IGFYPLA

-733 GFNLVIMASSSWA
+733 VLNLIVTAISSWA
-746 WTAGFSEIHLIN
+746 WTAGFSEIHLLN

-764 RAQEQVRMEEKGNTQ
+764 RAQEQARMEEKGNTL
-779 IWQEVAQNPENR
+779 IWQEVSQDPENR

-799 FCLQFPCN
+799 YCLQFPCN
-807 VECYKDITSPW
+807 VESYKDITSPW

-860 LRDLIR
+860 LREQIR

-885 DTALPE
+885 DTAVPE
-891 EEAQKNLELF
+891 EEAQNNLEMF
-901 EREYL
+901 EQEYL
-906 FYVPEAQ
+906 FYDAEAQ

>member
-1 MRNQRKNGRPN
+1 MQNQRQNGRPD
-12 AAVRLAGLF
+12 AAVRKAGLF

-50 TESKKM
+50 TESKRM
-56 YIEIAILAVLIFGG
+56 YVEIAILAVLIFGG
-70 LAFLKRGRSRLRW
+70 LALLKRGRSRMYW
-83 LAAIVLVFAW
+83 LTAVVLVFSW

-98 LPMVVSAAYL
+98 LPMVVSAMYL

-116 FLRKQVFFRGRIW
+116 FLRKLVFFRGTVW
-129 EINEK
+129 E
-134 WRARRKWEKE
+134 RP
-144 EEQKHWKRQ
+144 
-153 NYQNHQNHQDQD
+153 
-165 GEASDWTEYF
+165 YF
-175 AVYVDFLFG
+175 SFYMDFLFG
-184 ASFAI
+184 AAFAI
-189 VVYCLLSVF
+189 VVYCLLSALGV
-198 GIGKIT
+198 GKIA
-204 WMRLIVYALGAA
+204 WMRLIVYALGVA
-216 ALGFDFSSISRLCIM
+216 ALGFDFSSISCQCIM
-231 GWQKLSWM
+231 GWQTLSWM

-247 VHVIETEGLASSGTS
+247 VHVIEAGKQALLFTGRHFWNRKCRNKPAGSGASR
-262 QEIPL
+262 EIP
-267 RARCAWTLAAGW
+267 RRVRRAWTLAAGW
-279 CVLMILIQVGRLN
+279 CALMFLIQVGRLN
-292 IALDIDTLW
+292 IALDFDTLW

-356 SVLGIGAMVW
+356 AVLGIGAMVW
-366 NAGLLTLRQTR
+366 NAVLLTGN
-377 RAESRKPQEL
+377 RKQET
-387 KEKKAL
+387 EKKL
-393 GSGVLP
+393 TYHSVLP

-436 FFQYIHVYESQK
+436 FFQYIHVYENH
-448 KWAEDQT
+448 W
-455 QTGGQNRQA
+455 
-464 GIRKKGRQEV
+464 IF
-474 CRERNVSDSWMLLSG
+474 LSG
-489 AAGSYLLSLTMKP
+489 AAGSYFLSLTMKP
-502 TSLIFST
+502 TSLVFST
-509 AVFGMMGLY
+509 AVFGMMGVY

-523 FHERE
+523 FHERG
-528 AAADLFR
+528 AAADLFHHLV
-535 RMARLI
+535 RLI
-541 GSLCLPSAALAGIW
+541 GSLCLPFGALAGIW

-567 SVFTSIFAL
+567 SVFTSIFAW
-576 FGFKMKYPFAI
+576 FGFKMKYPFAT

-597 SNLHVLVRRL
+597 STLHVLARRI

-636 LLVLYVI
+636 MLVLYGI
-643 LSGLEKYS
+643 FSKKGDEQS
-651 RMHGSQE
+651 H
-658 GQMAIQECQNGN
+658 IWN
-670 AAQVIFFPFVAVSLI
+670 AALVIFFPFVIVSLI
-685 SLTMLYQIDGN
+685 SLSMLYQIDGN

-705 ILGACRAMAYFKK
+705 ILGACRAMVYFKK
-718 IGFAPTV
+718 IGFYPLA

-733 GFNLVIMASSSWA
+733 VLNLIVTAISSWA
-746 WTAGFSEIHLIN
+746 WTAGFSEIHLLN

-764 RAQEQVRMEEKGNTQ
+764 RAQEQARMEEKGNTL
-779 IWQEVAQNPENR
+779 IWQEVSQDPENR

-799 FCLQFPCN
+799 YCLQFPCN
-807 VECYKDITSPW
+807 VESYKDITSPW

-860 LRDLIR
+860 LREQIR

-885 DTALPE
+885 DTAVPE
-891 EEAQKNLELF
+891 EEAQNNLEMF
-901 EREYL
+901 EQEYL
-906 FYVPEAQ
+906 FYDAEAQ

>member
-1 MRNQRKNGRPN
+1 MQNQRQNGRPD
-12 AAVRLAGLF
+12 AAVRMAGLF

-50 TESKKM
+50 TESKRM
-56 YIEIAILAVLIFGG
+56 YVEIAILAVLIFGG
-70 LAFLKRGRSRLRW
+70 LAFLKRGRSRMYW
-83 LAAIVLVFAW
+83 LTAVVLVFSW

-98 LPMVVSAAYL
+98 LPMVVSAVYL

-116 FLRKQVFFRGRIW
+116 FLRKRVFFRGTVW
-129 EINEK
+129 E
-134 WRARRKWEKE
+134 RP
-144 EEQKHWKRQ
+144 
-153 NYQNHQNHQDQD
+153 
-165 GEASDWTEYF
+165 YF
-175 AVYVDFLFG
+175 SFYMDFLFG

-189 VVYCLLSVF
+189 VVYCLLSALGV
-198 GIGKIT
+198 GKIA
-204 WMRLIVYALGAA
+204 WMRLSVYALGVA
-216 ALGFDFSSISRLCIM
+216 ALGFDFSSISCQCIM
-231 GWQKLSWM
+231 GWQTLSWM

-247 VHVIETEGLASSGTS
+247 VHVIETGKQALLFTGRHFWNRKCRNKPAGSGASR
-262 QEIPL
+262 EIP
-267 RARCAWTLAAGW
+267 RRVRRAWTLAAGW
-279 CVLMILIQVGRLN
+279 CVLMFLIQVGRLN
-292 IALDIDTLW
+292 IALDFDTLW

-356 SVLGIGAMVW
+356 AVLGIGAMVW
-366 NAGLLTLRQTR
+366 NAVLLTGN
-377 RAESRKPQEL
+377 RKQET
-387 KEKKAL
+387 EKKL
-393 GSGVLP
+393 TYHSVLP

-436 FFQYIHVYESQK
+436 FFQYIHVYENH
-448 KWAEDQT
+448 W
-455 QTGGQNRQA
+455 
-464 GIRKKGRQEV
+464 IF
-474 CRERNVSDSWMLLSG
+474 LSG
-489 AAGSYLLSLTMKP
+489 AAGSYFLSLTMKP
-502 TSLIFST
+502 TSLVFST

-523 FHERE
+523 FHERG
-528 AAADLFR
+528 AAADLFHHLV
-535 RMARLI
+535 RLI
-541 GSLCLPSAALAGIW
+541 GSLCLPFGALAGIW

-567 SVFTSIFAL
+567 SVFTSIFAW
-576 FGFKMKYPFAI
+576 FGFKMKYPFAT

-597 SNLHVLVRRL
+597 STLHVLARRI

-636 LLVLYVI
+636 MLVLYGI
-643 LSGLEKYS
+643 FSKKGDEQS
-651 RMHGSQE
+651 H
-658 GQMAIQECQNGN
+658 IWN
-670 AAQVIFFPFVAVSLI
+670 AALVIFFPFVIVSLI
-685 SLTMLYQIDGN
+685 SLSMLYQIDGN

-705 ILGACRAMAYFKK
+705 ILGACRAMVYFKK
-718 IGFAPTV
+718 IGFYPLA

-733 GFNLVIMASSSWA
+733 VLNLIVTAISSWA
-746 WTAGFSEIHLIN
+746 WTAGFSEIHLLN

-764 RAQEQVRMEEKGNTQ
+764 RAQEQARMEEKGNTL
-779 IWQEVAQNPENR
+779 IWQEVSQDPENR

-799 FCLQFPCN
+799 YCLQFPCN
-807 VECYKDITSPW
+807 VESYKDITSPW

-860 LRDLIR
+860 LRELIR

-885 DTALPE
+885 DTAVPE
-891 EEAQKNLELF
+891 EEAQNNLEMF
-901 EREYL
+901 EQEYL
-906 FYVPEAQ
+906 FYDAEAQ

>member
-1 MRNQRKNGRPN
+1 MQNQRQNGRPD
-12 AAVRLAGLF
+12 AAVRMAGLF

-35 TLFTGNGFFADYIHF
+35 TLFTGNGFFTDYIHF
-50 TESKKM
+50 TESKRM
-56 YIEIAILAVLIFGG
+56 YVEIAILAVLIFGG
-70 LAFLKRGRSRLRW
+70 LALLKRGRSRMYW
-83 LAAIVLVFAW
+83 LTAVVLVFSW

-98 LPMVVSAAYL
+98 LPMVVSAVYL

-116 FLRKQVFFRGRIW
+116 FLRKRVFFRGTVW
-129 EINEK
+129 E
-134 WRARRKWEKE
+134 RP
-144 EEQKHWKRQ
+144 
-153 NYQNHQNHQDQD
+153 
-165 GEASDWTEYF
+165 YF
-175 AVYVDFLFG
+175 SFYMDFLFG

-189 VVYCLLSVF
+189 VVYCLLSALGV
-198 GIGKIT
+198 GKIA
-204 WMRLIVYALGAA
+204 WMRLSVYALGAA
-216 ALGFDFSSISRLCIM
+216 ALGFDFSSISCQCIR
-231 GWQKLSWM
+231 GWQTLSWM

-247 VHVIETEGLASSGTS
+247 VHVIEAGKQALLFTGRHFWNRKCRNKPAGSGASR
-262 QEIPL
+262 EIP
-267 RARCAWTLAAGW
+267 RRVRRAWTLAAGW
-279 CVLMILIQVGRLN
+279 CVLMFLIQVGRLN
-292 IALDIDTLW
+292 IALDFDTLW

-356 SVLGIGAMVW
+356 AVLGIGAMVW
-366 NAGLLTLRQTR
+366 NAVLLTGN
-377 RAESRKPQEL
+377 RKQET
-387 KEKKAL
+387 EKKL
-393 GSGVLP
+393 TYHSVLP

-436 FFQYIHVYESQK
+436 FFQYIHVYENH
-448 KWAEDQT
+448 W
-455 QTGGQNRQA
+455 
-464 GIRKKGRQEV
+464 IF
-474 CRERNVSDSWMLLSG
+474 LSG
-489 AAGSYLLSLTMKP
+489 AAGSYFLSLTMKP
-502 TSLIFST
+502 TSLVFST

-518 LLWFW
+518 ILWFW
-523 FHERE
+523 FHVRG
-528 AAADLFR
+528 AAADLFHHLV
-535 RMARLI
+535 RLI
-541 GSLCLPSAALAGIW
+541 GSLCLPFGALVGIW

-576 FGFKMKYPFAI
+576 FGFKMKYPFAT

-597 SNLHVLVRRL
+597 STLHVLARRI

-636 LLVLYVI
+636 MLVLYGI
-643 LSGLEKYS
+643 FSKKGDEQS
-651 RMHGSQE
+651 H
-658 GQMAIQECQNGN
+658 IWN
-670 AAQVIFFPFVAVSLI
+670 AALVIFFPFVIVSLI
-685 SLTMLYQIDGN
+685 SLSMLYQIDGN

-705 ILGACRAMAYFKK
+705 ILGACRAMVYFKK
-718 IGFAPTV
+718 IGFYPLA

-733 GFNLVIMASSSWA
+733 VLNLIVTAISSWA
-746 WTAGFSEIHLIN
+746 WTAGFSEIHLLN

-764 RAQEQVRMEEKGNTQ
+764 RAQEQARMEEKGNTL
-779 IWQEVAQNPENR
+779 IWQEVSQDPENR

-799 FCLQFPCN
+799 YCLQFPCN
-807 VECYKDITSPW
+807 VESYKDITSPW

-860 LRDLIR
+860 LRELIC

-885 DTALPE
+885 DTAVPE
-891 EEAQKNLELF
+891 EEAQNNLEMF

-906 FYVPEAQ
+906 FYDAEAQ

>member
-1 MRNQRKNGRPN
+1 MQNQRQNGRPD
-12 AAVRLAGLF
+12 AAVRMAGLF

-29 VLIPAK
+29 VLIPVK

-50 TESKKM
+50 TESKRM
-56 YIEIAILAVLIFGG
+56 YVEIAILAVLIFGG
-70 LAFLKRGRSRLRW
+70 LALLKRGRSRMYW
-83 LAAIVLVFAW
+83 LTAVVLVFSW

-98 LPMVVSAAYL
+98 LPMVVSAVYL

-116 FLRKQVFFRGRIW
+116 FLRKRVFFRGTVR
-129 EINEK
+129 E
-134 WRARRKWEKE
+134 R
-144 EEQKHWKRQ
+144 
-153 NYQNHQNHQDQD
+153 
-165 GEASDWTEYF
+165 SYF
-175 AVYVDFLFG
+175 SFYMDFLFG

-189 VVYCLLSVF
+189 VVYCLLSALGV
-198 GIGKIT
+198 GKIA
-204 WMRLIVYALGAA
+204 WMRLSVYALGVA
-216 ALGFDFSSISRLCIM
+216 ALSFDFSSISCQCIR
-231 GWQKLSWM
+231 GWQTLSWM

-247 VHVIETEGLASSGTS
+247 VQVIEAGKQALLFTGRHFWNRKCRKKTWWQQEFAVFKCEATANSVTGHVCVNSNKPAGSGGS
-262 QEIPL
+262 REIP
-267 RARCAWTLAAGW
+267 RRVRRAWTLAAGW
-279 CVLMILIQVGRLN
+279 CVLMFLIQVGRLN
-292 IALDIDTLW
+292 IALDFDTLW

-356 SVLGIGAMVW
+356 AVLGIGAMVW
-366 NAGLLTLRQTR
+366 NAVLLTGERKQET
-377 RAESRKPQEL
+377 ESREAGI
-387 KEKKAL
+387 EKKL
-393 GSGVLP
+393 TYRSVLP
-399 GIMAAVLTVSVPG
+399 GIMAAVLSISVPG

-436 FFQYIHVYESQK
+436 FFQYIHVYENH
-448 KWAEDQT
+448 W
-455 QTGGQNRQA
+455 
-464 GIRKKGRQEV
+464 IF
-474 CRERNVSDSWMLLSG
+474 LSG
-489 AAGSYLLSLTMKP
+489 AAGSYFLSLTMKP
-502 TSLIFST
+502 TSLVFST

-523 FHERE
+523 FHERG
-528 AAADLFR
+528 AAADLFHHLV
-535 RMARLI
+535 RLI
-541 GSLCLPSAALAGIW
+541 GSLCLPFGALAGIW

-567 SVFTSIFAL
+567 SVFTSIFAW
-576 FGFKMKYPFAI
+576 FGFKMKYPFAT

-597 SNLHVLVRRL
+597 STLHVLARRI

-636 LLVLYVI
+636 MLVLYGI
-643 LSGLEKYS
+643 LSKKGDEQS
-651 RMHGSQE
+651 H
-658 GQMAIQECQNGN
+658 IWN
-670 AAQVIFFPFVAVSLI
+670 AALVIFFPFVIVSLI
-685 SLTMLYQIDGN
+685 SLSMLYQIDGN

-705 ILGACRAMAYFKK
+705 ILGACRAMVYFKK
-718 IGFAPTV
+718 IGFYPLA

-733 GFNLVIMASSSWA
+733 VLNLIVTAISSWA
-746 WTAGFSEIHLIN
+746 WTAGFSEIHLLN

-764 RAQEQVRMEEKGNTQ
+764 RAQEQARMEEKGNTL
-779 IWQEVAQNPENR
+779 IWQEVSQDPENR

-799 FCLQFPCN
+799 YCLQFPCN
-807 VECYKDITSPW
+807 VESYKDITSPW

-860 LRDLIR
+860 LRELIHS
-866 RGSLTDLFFEN
+866 GSLTDLFFEN

-885 DTALPE
+885 DTAVPE
-891 EEAQKNLELF
+891 EEAQNNLEMF

-906 FYVPEAQ
+906 FYDAEAQ

>member
-1 MRNQRKNGRPN
+1 MQNQRQNGRPN
-12 AAVRLAGLF
+12 AAVRMAGLF

-50 TESKKM
+50 TESKRM
-56 YIEIAILAVLIFGG
+56 YAEIAILAVLIFGG
-70 LAFLKRGRSRLRW
+70 LALLKRGRSRMYW
-83 LAAIVLVFAW
+83 LLAVVLVFSW

-108 ISLLAIGR
+108 LSLLAIGR
-116 FLRKQVFFRGRIW
+116 FLRKQVFFRGTVW
-129 EINEK
+129 E
-134 WRARRKWEKE
+134 RP
-144 EEQKHWKRQ
+144 
-153 NYQNHQNHQDQD
+153 
-165 GEASDWTEYF
+165 YF
-175 AVYVDFLFG
+175 SFYMDFLFG

-189 VVYCLLSVF
+189 VVYCLLSALGV
-198 GIGKIT
+198 GKIA
-204 WMRLIVYALGAA
+204 WMRLSVYALGVV
-216 ALGFDFSSISRLCIM
+216 ALGFDFSSISCQCIR
-231 GWQKLSWM
+231 GWQTLSWM
-239 LDGRDKVS
+239 LAGS
-247 VHVIETEGLASSGTS
+247 GASR
-262 QEIPL
+262 EIP
-267 RARCAWTLAAGW
+267 RRVRRAWTLAAGW
-279 CVLMILIQVGRLN
+279 CVLMFLIQVGRLN
-292 IALDIDTLW
+292 IALDFDTLW

-356 SVLGIGAMVW
+356 AVLGIGAMVW
-366 NAGLLTLRQTR
+366 NAVLLTGERKQET
-377 RAESRKPQEL
+377 ESREAGI
-387 KEKKAL
+387 EKKL
-393 GSGVLP
+393 TYRSVLP
-399 GIMAAVLTVSVPG
+399 GIMAAVLSISVPG

-436 FFQYIHVYESQK
+436 FFQYIHVYENH
-448 KWAEDQT
+448 W
-455 QTGGQNRQA
+455 
-464 GIRKKGRQEV
+464 IF
-474 CRERNVSDSWMLLSG
+474 LSG
-489 AAGSYLLSLTMKP
+489 VAGSYFLSLTMKP
-502 TSLIFST
+502 TSLVFST

-523 FHERE
+523 FHERG
-528 AAADLFR
+528 AAADLFHHLV
-535 RMARLI
+535 RLI
-541 GSLCLPSAALAGIW
+541 GSLCLPFGALVGIW

-576 FGFKMKYPFAI
+576 FGFKMKYPFAT

-597 SNLHVLVRRL
+597 STLHVLARRI

-636 LLVLYVI
+636 MLVLYGI
-643 LSGLEKYS
+643 LSKRGEEQS
-651 RMHGSQE
+651 H
-658 GQMAIQECQNGN
+658 IWN
-670 AAQVIFFPFVAVSLI
+670 AALVIFFPFVIVSLI
-685 SLTMLYQIDGN
+685 SLSMLYQIDGN

-705 ILGACRAMAYFKK
+705 ILGVCRAMVYFKK
-718 IGFAPTV
+718 IGFYPLA

-733 GFNLVIMASSSWA
+733 VLNLIVTAISSWA
-746 WTAGFSEIHLIN
+746 WTAGFSEIHLLN

-764 RAQEQVRMEEKGNTQ
+764 RAQEQARMEEKGNTL
-779 IWQEVAQNPENR
+779 IWQEVSQDPENR

-799 FCLQFPCN
+799 YCLQFPCN
-807 VECYKDITSPW
+807 VESYKDITSPW

-860 LRDLIR
+860 LRELIHS
-866 RGSLTDLFFEN
+866 GSLTDLFFEN

-885 DTALPE
+885 DTAVPE
-891 EEAQKNLELF
+891 EEAQNNLEMF

-906 FYVPEAQ
+906 FYDAEAQ

>member
-1 MRNQRKNGRPN
+1 MQNQRQNGRPN
-12 AAVRLAGLF
+12 AAVRMAGLF

-50 TESKKM
+50 TESKRM
-56 YIEIAILAVLIFGG
+56 YVEIAILAVLIFGG
-70 LAFLKRGRSRLRW
+70 LALLKRGRSRMYW
-83 LAAIVLVFAW
+83 LLAVVLVFSW

-98 LPMVVSAAYL
+98 LPMVVSAAYML
-108 ISLLAIGR
+108 SLLAIGR
-116 FLRKQVFFRGRIW
+116 FLRKQVFFRETIW
-129 EINEK
+129 E
-134 WRARRKWEKE
+134 RP
-144 EEQKHWKRQ
+144 
-153 NYQNHQNHQDQD
+153 
-165 GEASDWTEYF
+165 YF
-175 AVYVDFLFG
+175 SFYMDFLFG
-184 ASFAI
+184 VSFAI
-189 VVYCLLSVF
+189 VVYCILSALGV
-198 GIGKIT
+198 GKIA
-204 WMRLIVYALGAA
+204 WMRLSVYALGVA
-216 ALGFDFSSISRLCIM
+216 ALGFDFSSISCQCIM
-231 GWQKLSWM
+231 GWQTLSWM
-239 LDGRDKVS
+239 LDG
-247 VHVIETEGLASSGTS
+247 SGGS
-262 QEIPL
+262 REIP
-267 RARCAWTLAAGW
+267 RRVRRAWTLAAGW
-279 CVLMILIQVGRLN
+279 CVLMFLIQVGRLN
-292 IALDIDTLW
+292 IALDFDTLW

-356 SVLGIGAMVW
+356 AVLGIGAMVW
-366 NAGLLTLRQTR
+366 NAVLLTGN
-377 RAESRKPQEL
+377 RKQET
-387 KEKKAL
+387 EKKL
-393 GSGVLP
+393 TYHSVLP

-436 FFQYIHVYESQK
+436 FFQYIHVYENH
-448 KWAEDQT
+448 W
-455 QTGGQNRQA
+455 
-464 GIRKKGRQEV
+464 IF
-474 CRERNVSDSWMLLSG
+474 LSG
-489 AAGSYLLSLTMKP
+489 AAGSYFLTLTMKP
-502 TSLIFST
+502 TSLVFST

-523 FHERE
+523 FHERG
-528 AAADLFR
+528 AAADLFHHLV
-535 RMARLI
+535 RLI
-541 GSLCLPSAALAGIW
+541 GSLCLPFGALVGIW

-576 FGFKMKYPFAI
+576 FGFKMKYPFAT

-597 SNLHVLVRRL
+597 STLHVLARRI

-636 LLVLYVI
+636 MLVLYGI
-643 LSGLEKYS
+643 FSKKGDEQSY
-651 RMHGSQE
+651 
-658 GQMAIQECQNGN
+658 IWN
-670 AAQVIFFPFVAVSLI
+670 AALVIFFPFVIVSLI
-685 SLTMLYQIDGN
+685 SLSMLYQIDGN

-705 ILGACRAMAYFKK
+705 ILGACRAMVYFKK
-718 IGFAPTV
+718 IGFYPLA
-725 SKCLAPLL
+725 SKCLTPLL
-733 GFNLVIMASSSWA
+733 VLNLIVTAISSWA
-746 WTAGFSEIHLIN
+746 WTAGFSEIHLLN

-764 RAQEQVRMEEKGNTQ
+764 RAQEQARMEEKGNTL
-779 IWQEVAQNPENR
+779 IWQEVSQDPENR

-799 FCLQFPCN
+799 YCLQFPCN
-807 VECYKDITSPW
+807 VESYKDITSPW

-837 KTDYVYAEAGY
+837 KTDYVYVEAGY

-860 LRDLIR
+860 LRELIHS
-866 RGSLTDLFFEN
+866 GSLTDLFFEN

-885 DTALPE
+885 DTAVPE
-891 EEAQKNLELF
+891 EEAQNNLEMF

-906 FYVPEAQ
+906 FYDAEAQ

>member
-1 MRNQRKNGRPN
+1 MQNQRKNGRPD
-12 AAVRLAGLF
+12 AAVRMAGLF

-50 TESKKM
+50 TESKRM
-56 YIEIAILAVLIFGG
+56 YVEIAILAVLIFGG
-70 LAFLKRGRSRLRW
+70 LALLKRGRSRMYW
-83 LAAIVLVFAW
+83 LTAVVLVFSW

-98 LPMVVSAAYL
+98 LPMVVSAVYL

-116 FLRKQVFFRGRIW
+116 FLRKQVFFRGMVW
-129 EINEK
+129 E
-134 WRARRKWEKE
+134 R
-144 EEQKHWKRQ
+144 
-153 NYQNHQNHQDQD
+153 
-165 GEASDWTEYF
+165 SYF
-175 AVYVDFLFG
+175 SFYMDFLFG

-189 VVYCLLSVF
+189 VVYCLLSALGV
-198 GIGKIT
+198 GKIA
-204 WMRLIVYALGAA
+204 WMRLSVYALGVA
-216 ALGFDFSSISRLCIM
+216 ALGFDFSSISCQCIM
-231 GWQKLSWM
+231 GWQTLSWM
-239 LDGRDKVS
+239 LAGS
-247 VHVIETEGLASSGTS
+247 GASR
-262 QEIPL
+262 EIP
-267 RARCAWTLAAGW
+267 RRVRRAWTLAAGW
-279 CVLMILIQVGRLN
+279 CVLMFLIQVGRLN
-292 IALDIDTLW
+292 IALDFDTLW
-301 YGVRSQYIVAG
+301 YGVRSRYIVAG

-356 SVLGIGAMVW
+356 AVLGIGAMVW
-366 NAGLLTLRQTR
+366 NAVLLTGN
-377 RAESRKPQEL
+377 RKQET
-387 KEKKAL
+387 EKKL
-393 GSGVLP
+393 TYHSVLP

-436 FFQYIHVYESQK
+436 FFQYIHVYENH
-448 KWAEDQT
+448 W
-455 QTGGQNRQA
+455 
-464 GIRKKGRQEV
+464 IF
-474 CRERNVSDSWMLLSG
+474 LSG
-489 AAGSYLLSLTMKP
+489 AAGSYFLSLTMKP
-502 TSLIFST
+502 TSLVFST

-523 FHERE
+523 FHERG
-528 AAADLFR
+528 AAADLFHHLV
-535 RMARLI
+535 RLI
-541 GSLCLPSAALAGIW
+541 GSLCLPFGALAGIW

-567 SVFTSIFAL
+567 SVFTSIFAW
-576 FGFKMKYPFAI
+576 FGFKMKYPFAT

-597 SNLHVLVRRL
+597 STLHMLARRI

-636 LLVLYVI
+636 MLVLYGI
-643 LSGLEKYS
+643 FSKKGDEQS
-651 RMHGSQE
+651 H
-658 GQMAIQECQNGN
+658 IWN
-670 AAQVIFFPFVAVSLI
+670 AALVIFFPFVIVSLI
-685 SLTMLYQIDGN
+685 SLSMLYQIDGN

-705 ILGACRAMAYFKK
+705 ILGACRAMVYFKK
-718 IGFAPTV
+718 IGFYPLA

-733 GFNLVIMASSSWA
+733 VLNLIVTAISSWA
-746 WTAGFSEIHLIN
+746 WTAGFSEIHLLN

-764 RAQEQVRMEEKGNTQ
+764 RAQEQARMEEKGNTL
-779 IWQEVAQNPENR
+779 IWQEVSQDPENR

-799 FCLQFPCN
+799 YCLQFPCN
-807 VECYKDITSPW
+807 VESYRDITSPW

-860 LRDLIR
+860 LREQIR

-885 DTALPE
+885 DTAVPE
-891 EEAQKNLELF
+891 EEAQNNLEMF
-901 EREYL
+901 EQEYL
-906 FYVPEAQ
+906 FYDAEAQ